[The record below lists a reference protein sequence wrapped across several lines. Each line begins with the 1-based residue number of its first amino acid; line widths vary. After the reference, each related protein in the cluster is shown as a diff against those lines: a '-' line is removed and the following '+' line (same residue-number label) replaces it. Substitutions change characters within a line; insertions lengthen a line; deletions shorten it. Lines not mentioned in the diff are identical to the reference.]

1 MADMSPTEAKVAR
14 QIEYYFGDHNL
25 PRDKFL
31 KEQLQVDDG
40 WVAVATMLQFNR
52 EAYHAKKAEERK
64 AHKADSKA
72 KAKHNQDEQQK
83 QTEDKEMDL
92 LLEEQTGCLL
102 KFSGELDQVSREDF
116 HALFSG
122 HGKIK
127 WVDFTRGAKEGT
139 LLFDG
144 KAQEALDKATE
155 ANGGTLQI
163 KDNDATW
170 ELLEGDVEKD
180 VMKKMIQA
188 QQELH
193 SRNKG
198 RGPPS
203 PKKRAREDTADA
215 PAAKHRRP
223 NAEDSASTSQIC
235 DQFAFDVIKGN
246 RPTPDLARTPENMT
260 PRTWQDNKNKS
271 VDNKPE
277 SMMAASLL
285 PSLRCGDKKA
295 TAARLK
301 ADLSRATDDNCASG
315 AHRQLQE
322 LLDAVLDPETP
333 ATDAE
338 ALDWCKC
345 LIAGGDGF
353 EGFCEAVRSYDNAAL
368 CGLVWTANFVAYRCR
383 TCGISPCMSLCAEC
397 FNQGDHTGHDFNM
410 FRSQAGGACD
420 CGDSNVMRE
429 TGFCRRHRL
438 KTGEDVPCVP
448 QDLLLM
454 SELVLPRF
462 IISVVQYLREGYTE
476 PDSGDLQK
484 VLQQLEPQISFL
496 EELTK
501 MGGAMRT
508 VLTKILTNQQTFKD
522 LSMGQEDNT
531 YAKQNYEKYLSAL
544 KNSGLVSVED
554 KALPPSTEGAAVV
567 AEGAVASTEA
577 TAAGSPEESS
587 KEEDLDGGQSV
598 GQRKRVK
605 LSSATKDSSI
615 MDSLKHKRFL
625 EELLFWTIKYEFPQ
639 KMVTFLLNMLP
650 DQDYK
655 ITFTKTFVQHYA
667 FIMKTLMKSHESD
680 TMSNRIVHIS
690 VQLFSNEELARHV
703 TEECHLLDVM
713 VTVLLYMME
722 SCLVKSELQ
731 DEENSRHVVVN
742 CGEALLKNN
751 TYWPLVSDFINILS
765 HQSVAKRFL
774 EDHSLLMLWMSFVSF
789 FQGMNLNKR
798 ELNEHVEFESQT
810 YYAAFAAELEACA
823 QPMWGLLTHCKVK
836 ETQEYTKTVVRYC
849 LEALQLWFDAIGFV
863 DEPAPNQ
870 VTFHLP
876 LHRYYAMFL
885 SKAVKCQGL
894 DLDSLLPDQ
903 EMLMKIMV
911 HPLQIQA
918 SLSEIHSNMWV
929 RNGLQIK
936 GQAMTYVQS
945 HFCNSMIDPD
955 IYLLQVC
962 ASRLDP
968 DYFISFKVVDLLTMA
983 SQHQNP
989 VLDSEQERP
998 MLEGALTFLVILTS
1012 LRVHLGMTDDEILRS
1027 EMVSQLC
1034 MNDRTHSSL
1043 LDLIPEN
1050 PNPKSGVVPGS
1061 CSFEEMLSTV
1071 ADFKAP
1077 VFEPGGSMQQGMYTP
1092 KAEVWEKEFD
1102 PIMVVLRTVYRR
1114 DVQSAMD
1121 RYAAFLKQSG
1131 VDSTNPWPP
1140 YKERTPLRPE
1150 YRGLVKLLHC
1160 KTLHIVIFTL
1170 LYKIWMDH
1178 HNMSEHVLCMVL
1190 YLIELGLDNQ
1200 VQDDKEQE
1208 EPCIEEHCHD
1218 SWFPGTS
1225 LLSNLHHIINFVRV
1239 RVPETA
1245 PEVKREP
1252 PPSTSADA
1260 DATSFGPNLREA
1272 QVFSLVAERRRK
1284 FQEIIN
1290 RSSTE
1295 ASAQVVRPKSSSTR
1309 WVPPGTPPQLV
1320 TEILEVR
1327 ESMLSLLIKLHQ
1339 KLSAKQNS
1347 LPRILTKAAGRS
1359 RHSHRS
1365 IQEICGKVSP
1375 PVPPKKSSPADKKTM
1390 DKEERRQRARE
1401 RQQKLLAEFASRQ
1414 KSFMET
1420 AMDVESPDGEAAMD
1434 LGASDVMDSEVLY
1447 DCVICGQSGPS
1458 TEDRPTGL
1466 VVLLQASS
1474 VLGHRCKSVD
1484 AKKLPTTDEE
1494 HIYAA
1499 DTCGVAHDLRLALM
1513 QHYFR
1518 ESSCLQSV
1526 SIGWDGGVYV
1536 QTCGHTLHIDCHK
1549 SYMESLRNVQND
1561 QVLQGFSV
1569 DKGEFTC
1576 PLCRQFA
1583 NSVIPCRPGRGPE
1596 AGAGRCPSNKKTGV
1610 LVKEVEDLQGQLA
1623 PFPTESNLS
1632 KEMELVIKDIKNAT
1646 QKKYMDYGKNPGS
1659 PDNDFLFM
1667 GVGLQVG
1674 LYLMLCVGASAHRG
1688 VGLQVGVYLM
1698 LCVGGVGPQGA
1709 LAHRTNLELELVHRG
1724 GGLCSGGASAAAK
1737 RSCLNQLF
1745 QVLATHMRLYS
1756 IDSAYNPWTRLTQ
1769 VSENQQE
1776 GEDED
1781 RREVAM
1787 LFRDVPSLLIIFVLT
1802 MPQPLRKE
1810 HFTCVVKMLYNLQ
1823 FVQGLAALSVKF
1835 SPEEK
1840 RVWSTSGALK
1850 KNAAN
1855 ADKCLEAL
1863 LSHVIGELSRDES
1876 VYRLNTEETSV
1887 LSSSVV
1893 SPQSI
1898 EFSLRQFCLP
1908 FLRLSSLLQHHL
1920 YGDVLTECPT
1930 PSSVPSAS
1938 CLEWPAVCA
1947 FQLVT
1952 QWCQEVTGLPEAQ
1965 GDHSLTL
1972 LVQDPQWAAP
1982 RLLRLPEN
1990 YNVIFQYYHRKE
2002 CTACQKVP
2010 KDPALCLVCGTF
2022 VCLKGPCCKQQ
2033 GVCECVLHSQHCGAA
2048 TGIFLLINAS
2058 VIIIIRGHRFC
2069 LWGSVYLDA
2078 HGEEDRDLRRGKPLF
2093 LCAERYR
2100 VLEQQWVSHTFD
2112 HINKRWGP
2120 HYNGL

>member
-1 MADMSPTEAKVAR
+1 
-14 QIEYYFGDHNL
+14 
-25 PRDKFL
+25 
-31 KEQLQVDDG
+31 
-40 WVAVATMLQFNR
+40 
-52 EAYHAKKAEERK
+52 
-64 AHKADSKA
+64 
-72 KAKHNQDEQQK
+72 
-83 QTEDKEMDL
+83 
-92 LLEEQTGCLL
+92 
-102 KFSGELDQVSREDF
+102 
-116 HALFSG
+116 
-122 HGKIK
+122 
-127 WVDFTRGAKEGT
+127 
-139 LLFDG
+139 
-144 KAQEALDKATE
+144 
-155 ANGGTLQI
+155 
-163 KDNDATW
+163 
-170 ELLEGDVEKD
+170 
-180 VMKKMIQA
+180 
-188 QQELH
+188 
-193 SRNKG
+193 
-198 RGPPS
+198 
-203 PKKRAREDTADA
+203 
-215 PAAKHRRP
+215 
-223 NAEDSASTSQIC
+223 
-235 DQFAFDVIKGN
+235 
-246 RPTPDLARTPENMT
+246 
-260 PRTWQDNKNKS
+260 
-271 VDNKPE
+271 
-277 SMMAASLL
+277 MMAASLL
-285 PSLRCGDKKA
+285 RRDKKA
-295 TAARLK
+295 TAAHLK
-301 ADLSRATDDNCASG
+301 ADLNRIDNSSG
-315 AHRQLQE
+315 VRQLQE
-322 LLDAVLDPETP
+322 LLDAVLNPEKP
-333 ATDAE
+333 AADSE

-353 EGFCEAVRSYDNAAL
+353 EEFCITVRSYDNATL

-397 FNQGDHTGHDFNM
+397 FNNGDHTGHDFNM

-429 TGFCRRHRL
+429 SGFCRRHRL
-438 KTGEDVPCVP
+438 RTGENVPSIP
-448 QDLLLM
+448 RDLLLM
-454 SELVLPRF
+454 SEMVLPRF
-462 IISVVQYLREGYTE
+462 ILCIIQYLRDGYVE
-476 PDSGDLQK
+476 PDTSTERDLQK

-508 VLTKILTNQQTFKD
+508 VLTKILTNQQTFKE
-522 LSMGQEDNT
+522 LSMGQEENL
-531 YAKQNYEKYLSAL
+531 YAKKNYDKYLSAL
-544 KNSGLVSVED
+544 KNSGLVSVEE
-554 KALPPSTEGAAVV
+554 KAQGAAADVTV
-567 AEGAVASTEA
+567 GAEGGAGAMVLLGTSAP
-577 TAAGSPEESS
+577 GSPDESS
-587 KEEDLDGGQSV
+587 KEEDQDAGQSV

-605 LSSATKDSSI
+605 LSSSTKDPCI
-615 MDSLKHKRFL
+615 IESLKHKCFL

-703 TEECHLLDVM
+703 TEECHLLDIM

-722 SCLVKSELQ
+722 SCLIKSELQ

-742 CGEALLKNN
+742 CSEALLKNN

-765 HQSVAKRFL
+765 HQSVAKKFL

-823 QPMWGLLTHCKVK
+823 QPMWGLLTHCKVR

-849 LEALQLWFDAIGFV
+849 LETLQIWFDAIGFI

-911 HPLQIQA
+911 HPLQIQRF
-918 SLSEIHSNMWV
+918 HSNMWV

-968 DYFISFKVVDLLTMA
+968 DYFISSVFERFKVVDLLTMA
-983 SQHQNP
+983 SQHQNA

-1012 LRVHLGMTDDEILRS
+1012 LRIHLGMTDDEILRA

-1034 MNDRTHSSL
+1034 MNDRTHSAL

-1050 PNPKSGVVPGS
+1050 PNPKSGIVPGS
-1061 CSFEEMLSTV
+1061 CSFEEMLSAV

-1121 RYAAFLKQSG
+1121 RYSAFPG
-1131 VDSTNPWPP
+1131 IHTGNPWPP
-1140 YKERTPLRPE
+1140 YKERTRLHPC
-1150 YRGLVKLLHC
+1150 YKGLIKLLHC

-1178 HNMSEHVLCMVL
+1178 QNMSEHVLCMVL

-1200 VQDDKEQE
+1200 VQDNKEDE

-1218 SWFPGTS
+1218 SWFPGTN
-1225 LLSNLHHIINFVRV
+1225 LLSNLHHVINFVRV

-1245 PEVKREP
+1245 PEVKREA
-1252 PPSTSADA
+1252 PPSTSTEA
-1260 DATSFGPNLREA
+1260 SSYGQNLREA

-1290 RSSTE
+1290 RSNTE
-1295 ASAQVVRPKSSSTR
+1295 ATQ
-1309 WVPPGTPPQLV
+1309 
-1320 TEILEVR
+1320 
-1327 ESMLSLLIKLHQ
+1327 LHQ
-1339 KLSAKQNS
+1339 KMSSKQNS
-1347 LPRILTKAAGRS
+1347 LSASWLEDMDTSRHAHGDGITAIERILTKAATRS
-1359 RHSHRS
+1359 CQIKRS
-1365 IQEICGKVSP
+1365 IQDICGKVCP
-1375 PVPPKKSSPADKKTM
+1375 PVPPKKNSPTDKKTM

-1420 AMDVESPDGEAAMD
+1420 AMDVESPDTEAAMD
-1434 LGASDVMDSEVLY
+1434 LGASEVMESEVLY

-1474 VLGHRCKSVD
+1474 WYFMSQCPPLPFSDEVLGHRCKSKE
-1484 AKKLPTTDEE
+1484 AKKLPTSDDE

-1499 DTCGVAHDLRLALM
+1499 DTCGVANDVRLTLM
-1513 QHYFR
+1513 QRFFKD
-1518 ESSCLQSV
+1518 SSCLQSV

-1549 SYMESLRNVQND
+1549 SYMESLRND

-1583 NSVIPCRPGRGPE
+1583 NSVLPCRPGRGTE
-1596 AGAGRCPSNKKTGV
+1596 AGAWHTPTNKKPCV
-1610 LVKEVEDLQGQLA
+1610 LVKEVEDLQEKLGL
-1623 PFPTESNLS
+1623 FPTESNLS
-1632 KEMELVIKDIKNAT
+1632 KEMEFVIKDIKNTT

-1667 GVGLQVG
+1667 YSV
-1674 LYLMLCVGASAHRG
+1674 ARS
-1688 VGLQVGVYLM
+1688 
-1698 LCVGGVGPQGA
+1698 
-1709 LAHRTNLELELVHRG
+1709 NLELELVHRG
-1724 GGLCSGGASAAAK
+1724 GNLCSGGASAAAK

-1745 QVLATHMRLYS
+1745 HVLAMHMRLYS
-1756 IDSAYNPWTRLTQ
+1756 IDSAYNPWTKLTQ
-1769 VSENQQE
+1769 VTQSKETD
-1776 GEDED
+1776 GFDEE
-1781 RREVAM
+1781 RPEVPM

-1810 HFTCVVKMLYNLQ
+1810 HFSCVVKMLYNLQ
-1823 FVQGLAALSVKF
+1823 FTQALAALSSKF
-1835 SPEEK
+1835 SPEE
-1840 RVWSTSGALK
+1840 RQAWSTAGALK

-1855 ADKCLEAL
+1855 AEKSFEAL
-1863 LSHVIGELSRDES
+1863 LSHVISELSKDKS
-1876 VYRLNTEETSV
+1876 VYKVNTEETSM
-1887 LSSSVV
+1887 LISSVW

-1898 EFSLRQFCLP
+1898 EFSLQQFCLP
-1908 FLRLSSLLQHHL
+1908 FLRLSCLLQHHL
-1920 YGDVLTECPT
+1920 YGDSLTGCLEEEEFSSLAECLGILPST
-1930 PSSVPSAS
+1930 PQPSNVVHSAS
-1938 CLEWPAVCA
+1938 CLQWVVSA
-1947 FQLVT
+1947 FDLVT
-1952 QWCQEVTGLPEAQ
+1952 QWCTEVTGLSQMQAEQ
-1965 GDHSLTL
+1965 SLTL

-1982 RLLRLPEN
+1982 RLLQLPDN
-1990 YNVIFQYYHRKE
+1990 YNIIFQYYHRKA
-2002 CTACQKVP
+2002 CTACKKVP
-2010 KDPALCLVCGTF
+2010 KDPALCLVCGAF
-2022 VCLKGPCCKQQ
+2022 VCLKGVCCKQQ
-2033 GVCECVLHSQHCGAA
+2033 GTCECVLHSQHCGAA

-2093 LCAERYR
+2093 LCDERYR

>member
-1 MADMSPTEAKVAR
+1 
-14 QIEYYFGDHNL
+14 
-25 PRDKFL
+25 
-31 KEQLQVDDG
+31 
-40 WVAVATMLQFNR
+40 
-52 EAYHAKKAEERK
+52 
-64 AHKADSKA
+64 
-72 KAKHNQDEQQK
+72 
-83 QTEDKEMDL
+83 
-92 LLEEQTGCLL
+92 
-102 KFSGELDQVSREDF
+102 
-116 HALFSG
+116 
-122 HGKIK
+122 
-127 WVDFTRGAKEGT
+127 
-139 LLFDG
+139 
-144 KAQEALDKATE
+144 
-155 ANGGTLQI
+155 
-163 KDNDATW
+163 
-170 ELLEGDVEKD
+170 
-180 VMKKMIQA
+180 
-188 QQELH
+188 
-193 SRNKG
+193 
-198 RGPPS
+198 
-203 PKKRAREDTADA
+203 
-215 PAAKHRRP
+215 
-223 NAEDSASTSQIC
+223 
-235 DQFAFDVIKGN
+235 
-246 RPTPDLARTPENMT
+246 
-260 PRTWQDNKNKS
+260 
-271 VDNKPE
+271 
-277 SMMAASLL
+277 MMAASLL
-285 PSLRCGDKKA
+285 RRDKKA
-295 TAARLK
+295 TAAHLK
-301 ADLSRATDDNCASG
+301 ADLNRTDNSSG
-315 AHRQLQE
+315 LRQLQE
-322 LLDAVLDPETP
+322 LLDAVLNPEKP
-333 ATDAE
+333 AADTE

-345 LIAGGDGF
+345 LIAGGEGF
-353 EGFCEAVRSYDNAAL
+353 EEFCKTVRSYDNATL

-397 FNQGDHTGHDFNM
+397 FNNGDHTGHDFNM

-429 TGFCRRHRL
+429 SGFCRRHRL
-438 KTGEDVPCVP
+438 RTGENVPSIP
-448 QDLLLM
+448 RDLLLM
-454 SELVLPRF
+454 SEMVLPRF
-462 IISVVQYLREGYTE
+462 ILCIIQYLRDGYIE
-476 PDSGDLQK
+476 PDTSTERDLQK

-508 VLTKILTNQQTFKD
+508 VLTKILTNQQTFKE
-522 LSMGQEDNT
+522 LSMGQEENL
-531 YAKQNYEKYLSAL
+531 YAKKNYDKYLSAL
-544 KNSGLVSVED
+544 KNSGLVSVEE
-554 KALPPSTEGAAVV
+554 KAQG
-567 AEGAVASTEA
+567 A
-577 TAAGSPEESS
+577 TADVTVDPCIIE
-587 KEEDLDGGQSV
+587 
-598 GQRKRVK
+598 
-605 LSSATKDSSI
+605 T
-615 MDSLKHKRFL
+615 LKHKCFL

-703 TEECHLLDVM
+703 TEECQLLDIM

-722 SCLVKSELQ
+722 SCLIKSELQ

-742 CGEALLKNN
+742 CSEALLKNN

-765 HQSVAKRFL
+765 HQSVAKKFL

-823 QPMWGLLTHCKVK
+823 QPMWGLLTHCKHKSHTAVFTRK
-836 ETQEYTKTVVRYC
+836 YFLLDCFLSLLSY
-849 LEALQLWFDAIGFV
+849 LLQ
-863 DEPAPNQ
+863 PAPNQ

-918 SLSEIHSNMWV
+918 CLSEIHSNMWV

-968 DYFISFKVVDLLTMA
+968 DYFISSVFERFKVVDLLTMA
-983 SQHQNP
+983 SQHQNA

-1012 LRVHLGMTDDEILRS
+1012 LRIHLGMTDDEILRA

-1034 MNDRTHSSL
+1034 MNDRTHSAL

-1050 PNPKSGVVPGS
+1050 PNPKSGIVPGS
-1061 CSFEEMLSTV
+1061 CSFEEMLSAV

-1121 RYAAFLKQSG
+1121 RYSAFLKQCG
-1131 VDSTNPWPP
+1131 IHTGNPWPP
-1140 YKERTPLRPE
+1140 YKERTPLHPC
-1150 YRGLVKLLHC
+1150 YKGLIKLLHC

-1178 HNMSEHVLCMVL
+1178 QNMSEHVLCMVL

-1200 VQDDKEQE
+1200 VQDNTVDEVRY
-1208 EPCIEEHCHD
+1208 EHCHD
-1218 SWFPGTS
+1218 SWFPGTN
-1225 LLSNLHHIINFVRV
+1225 LLSNLHHVINFVRV

-1245 PEVKREP
+1245 PEVKREA
-1252 PPSTSADA
+1252 PPSTSTEA
-1260 DATSFGPNLREA
+1260 SSYA

-1290 RSSTE
+1290 RSNTE
-1295 ASAQVVRPKSSSTR
+1295 ATQVVRPKSSSTR

-1320 TEILEVR
+1320 TEILEIR

-1339 KLSAKQNS
+1339 KLSSKQNS
-1347 LPRILTKAAGRS
+1347 LSASWLEDMDTSRHAHGDGITAIERILTKAATRS
-1359 RHSHRS
+1359 CQIKRS
-1365 IQEICGKVSP
+1365 IQDICGKVCP
-1375 PVPPKKSSPADKKTM
+1375 PVPPKKNSPTDKKTM

-1420 AMDVESPDGEAAMD
+1420 AMDVESPETEAAMD
-1434 LGASDVMDSEVLY
+1434 LGASEVMESEVLY

-1474 VLGHRCKSVD
+1474 VLGHRCKSKE
-1484 AKKLPTTDEE
+1484 AKNLPTSDEE

-1499 DTCGVAHDLRLALM
+1499 DTCGVAHDVRLTLM
-1513 QHYFR
+1513 QRFFKD
-1518 ESSCLQSV
+1518 SSCLQSV

-1549 SYMESLRNVQND
+1549 SYMESLRND

-1583 NSVIPCRPGRGPE
+1583 NSVLPCRPGRGTE
-1596 AGAGRCPSNKKTGV
+1596 AGTWHTPTNKKTCV
-1610 LVKEVEDLQGQLA
+1610 LVKEVEDLQEKLGL
-1623 PFPTESNLS
+1623 FPVSFTSTESNLS
-1632 KEMELVIKDIKNAT
+1632 KEMELVIKDIKNTT

-1667 GVGLQVG
+1667 YSV
-1674 LYLMLCVGASAHRG
+1674 A
-1688 VGLQVGVYLM
+1688 
-1698 LCVGGVGPQGA
+1698 
-1709 LAHRTNLELELVHRG
+1709 RTNLELELVHRG
-1724 GGLCSGGASAAAK
+1724 GNLCSGGASAAAK

-1745 QVLATHMRLYS
+1745 HVLAMHMRLYS
-1756 IDSAYNPWTRLTQ
+1756 IDSAYNPWTKLTQ
-1769 VSENQQE
+1769 VAQS
-1776 GEDED
+1776 
-1781 RREVAM
+1781 REAEPEVPM

-1823 FVQGLAALSVKF
+1823 FTQALAALSSKF
-1835 SPEEK
+1835 SPEE
-1840 RVWSTSGALK
+1840 RHAWSTAGALK
-1850 KNAAN
+1850 KNTAN
-1855 ADKCLEAL
+1855 AEKSFEAL
-1863 LSHVIGELSRDES
+1863 LSHVISDLSTDKS
-1876 VYRLNTEETSV
+1876 VYKVNLI
-1887 LSSSVV
+1887 SSVW

-1898 EFSLRQFCLP
+1898 EFSLQQFCLP
-1908 FLRLSSLLQHHL
+1908 FLRLSCLLQHHL
-1920 YGDVLTECPT
+1920 YGDNLTGCLEEEEFSSLAVCLGLLPSAPQ
-1930 PSSVPSAS
+1930 PSSVVHSAS
-1938 CLEWPAVCA
+1938 CLQWPVGA
-1947 FQLVT
+1947 FDLVT
-1952 QWCQEVTGLPEAQ
+1952 QWCVEVTGLSQMQAEQ
-1965 GDHSLTL
+1965 SLTL
-1972 LVQDPQWAAP
+1972 LVQDPLWAAP
-1982 RLLRLPEN
+1982 RLLQLPDN
-1990 YNVIFQYYHRKE
+1990 YNIIFQYYHRKA
-2002 CTACQKVP
+2002 CTACKKVP
-2010 KDPALCLVCGTF
+2010 KDPALCLVCGAF
-2022 VCLKGPCCKQQ
+2022 VCLKGVCCKQQ
-2033 GVCECVLHSQHCGAA
+2033 GTCECVLHSQHCGAA

-2093 LCAERYR
+2093 LCEERYR

>member
-1 MADMSPTEAKVAR
+1 
-14 QIEYYFGDHNL
+14 
-25 PRDKFL
+25 
-31 KEQLQVDDG
+31 
-40 WVAVATMLQFNR
+40 
-52 EAYHAKKAEERK
+52 
-64 AHKADSKA
+64 
-72 KAKHNQDEQQK
+72 
-83 QTEDKEMDL
+83 
-92 LLEEQTGCLL
+92 
-102 KFSGELDQVSREDF
+102 
-116 HALFSG
+116 
-122 HGKIK
+122 
-127 WVDFTRGAKEGT
+127 
-139 LLFDG
+139 
-144 KAQEALDKATE
+144 
-155 ANGGTLQI
+155 
-163 KDNDATW
+163 
-170 ELLEGDVEKD
+170 
-180 VMKKMIQA
+180 
-188 QQELH
+188 
-193 SRNKG
+193 
-198 RGPPS
+198 
-203 PKKRAREDTADA
+203 
-215 PAAKHRRP
+215 
-223 NAEDSASTSQIC
+223 
-235 DQFAFDVIKGN
+235 
-246 RPTPDLARTPENMT
+246 
-260 PRTWQDNKNKS
+260 
-271 VDNKPE
+271 
-277 SMMAASLL
+277 MAASLL
-285 PSLRCGDKKA
+285 RRDKKA
-295 TAARLK
+295 TAAHLK
-301 ADLSRATDDNCASG
+301 ADLNRTDNSSG
-315 AHRQLQE
+315 IRQLQE
-322 LLDAVLDPETP
+322 LLDNVLNPEKP
-333 ATDAE
+333 AADTE
-338 ALDWCKC
+338 ALDWCKY
-345 LIAGGDGF
+345 LLAGGDGF
-353 EGFCEAVRSYDNAAL
+353 EEFCKTVRSYDNATL

-397 FNQGDHTGHDFNM
+397 FNNGDHTGHDFNM

-429 TGFCRRHRL
+429 SGFCIRHRL
-438 KTGEDVPCVP
+438 RTGENVPSVP
-448 QDLLLM
+448 RDLLLM
-454 SELVLPRF
+454 SEMVLPRF
-462 IISVVQYLREGYTE
+462 IISIIQYLRDGYTE
-476 PDSGDLQK
+476 SESATDRDLQK

-496 EELTK
+496 EDLTK

-508 VLTKILTNQQTFKD
+508 VLTKILTNQQTFKE
-522 LSMGQEDNT
+522 LSMGQEENM
-531 YAKQNYEKYLSAL
+531 YAKRNYEKYLSAL

-554 KALPPSTEGAAVV
+554 KGLAGTGAGVGVGAGVGAA
-567 AEGAVASTEA
+567 AAAGAADSSAGAGTGALGLLGA
-577 TAAGSPEESS
+577 TAAVSPNGEN
-587 KEEDLDGGQSV
+587 KEEDQDGGQSV

-605 LSSATKDSSI
+605 LSSSTKDPSI
-615 MDSLKHKRFL
+615 MDILKHKCFL

-703 TEECHLLDVM
+703 TEECQLLDIM

-722 SCLVKSELQ
+722 SCLIKSELQ
-731 DEENSRHVVVN
+731 DEENNRHMVVN

-836 ETQEYTKTVVRYC
+836 ETQEYTKTVARYC
-849 LEALQLWFDAIGFV
+849 LETLQMWFDAIGFV

-870 VTFHLP
+870 ITFHLP

-918 SLSEIHSNMWV
+918 CLSEIHSNMWV

-955 IYLLQVC
+955 IFLLQVC

-968 DYFISFKVVDLLTMA
+968 DYFISSVFERFKVVDLLTMA
-983 SQHQNP
+983 SQHQNA
-989 VLDSEQERP
+989 VLDAEQERP
-998 MLEGALTFLVILTS
+998 MLEGALTFLVILCS
-1012 LRVHLGMTDDEILRS
+1012 LRVHLGMTDDEILRA

-1050 PNPKSGVVPGS
+1050 PNPKSGIVPGS
-1061 CSFEEMLSTV
+1061 CSFEEMLSAV

-1077 VFEPGGSMQQGMYTP
+1077 VSEPGGSMQQGMYTP

-1102 PIMVVLRTVYRR
+1102 PIMVILRTVYRR

-1121 RYAAFLKQSG
+1121 RYSAFLKQSG
-1131 VDSTNPWPP
+1131 IHTGNPWPP
-1140 YKERTPLRPE
+1140 YKERTPLHPC
-1150 YRGLVKLLHC
+1150 YRGLVRLLHC

-1178 HNMSEHVLCMVL
+1178 QNMSEHVLCMVL
-1190 YLIELGLDNQ
+1190 YLVELGLDNHAQ
-1200 VQDDKEQE
+1200 EDKEDE

-1225 LLSNLHHIINFVRV
+1225 LISNLHHVINFVRV

-1245 PEVKREP
+1245 PEVERKRERERERERERQRET
-1252 PPSTSADA
+1252 PPSTSTDA
-1260 DATSFGPNLREA
+1260 STFGQSSRRLTGNWRENLREA
-1272 QVFSLVAERRRK
+1272 QLFSLVAERRRK

-1290 RSSTE
+1290 RSNHE
-1295 ASAQVVRPKSSSTR
+1295 ANQAVRPKSYSR
-1309 WVPPGTPPQLV
+1309 WLPPGSPPQMV
-1320 TEILEVR
+1320 TEILEIR
-1327 ESMLSLLIKLHQ
+1327 ESMLSLLVKLHQ

-1347 LPRILTKAAGRS
+1347 LTPSWLEEAEPAHHTHGDGITAIERILAKAASRS
-1359 RHSHRS
+1359 RHSKRCL
-1365 IQEICGKVSP
+1365 QEICGKVCP
-1375 PVPPKKSSPADKKTM
+1375 PVPPKKNSPGDKKSM

-1420 AMDVESPDGEAAMD
+1420 AMDVECPEVEAAMD
-1434 LGASDVMDSEVLY
+1434 VSSAEPLDSEVLY

-1474 VLGHRCKSVD
+1474 VLGHRCCND
-1484 AKKLPTTDEE
+1484 QAKRLPTSDDERIFPE
-1494 HIYAA
+1494 
-1499 DTCGVAHDLRLALM
+1499 DTCGATNDVRLALM
-1513 QHYFR
+1513 QRYFK

-1549 SYMESLRNVQND
+1549 SYMESLRND

-1583 NSVIPCRPGRGPE
+1583 NSVLPCKPGRGTE
-1596 AGAGRCPSNKKTGV
+1596 VGAWHTPSNKNFAT
-1610 LVKEVEDLQGQLA
+1610 LVKEVEDLQDQLTI
-1623 PFPTESNLS
+1623 FPTESNLT
-1632 KEMELVIKDIKNAT
+1632 KEMESVIKDIKNAT

-1667 GVGLQVG
+1667 YSV
-1674 LYLMLCVGASAHRG
+1674 A
-1688 VGLQVGVYLM
+1688 
-1698 LCVGGVGPQGA
+1698 
-1709 LAHRTNLELELVHRG
+1709 RTNLELELVHRG
-1724 GGLCSGGASAAAK
+1724 GNLCSGGASAAAK

-1745 QVLATHMRLYS
+1745 HVLAMHMRLYS

-1769 VSENQQE
+1769 ITQHRDSEY
-1776 GEDED
+1776 EDEEHP
-1781 RREVAM
+1781 EVPM

-1810 HFTCVVKMLYNLQ
+1810 HFTSIVKVLYTLLYAQ
-1823 FVQGLAALSVKF
+1823 ALAALSIKLT
-1835 SPEEK
+1835 PEE
-1840 RVWSTSGALK
+1840 RLAWSSSGAAK
-1850 KNAAN
+1850 KNLPN
-1855 ADKCLEAL
+1855 SEKSWEAL
-1863 LSHVIGELSRDES
+1863 LSHVISELSKAKG
-1876 VYRLNTEETSV
+1876 VYDNPSETM
-1887 LSSSVV
+1887 LSSSVW

-1898 EFSLRQFCLP
+1898 EFTLQQFCLP
-1908 FLRLSSLLQHHL
+1908 FMRLSCLLQHHL
-1920 YGDVLTECPT
+1920 YGDNLPGCLLEEEFSLLAGGLGLLSTSFQ
-1930 PSSVPSAS
+1930 PSTSMISAL
-1938 CLEWPAVCA
+1938 CLEWNINA
-1947 FQLVT
+1947 FELT
-1952 QWCQEVTGLPEAQ
+1952 SQWCSELI
-1965 GDHSLTL
+1965 SLADTPSQQAVSL
-1972 LVQDPQWAAP
+1972 LVQDPHWSAP
-1982 RLLRLPEN
+1982 RLLQLPDN
-1990 YNVIFQYYHRKE
+1990 YNTIFQYYHRKS
-2002 CTACQKVP
+2002 CTVCNKTP
-2010 KDPALCLVCGTF
+2010 KDPALCLVCGAF
-2022 VCLKGPCCKQQ
+2022 VCLKGLCCKQQ

-2093 LCAERYR
+2093 LCEERYR

>member
-1 MADMSPTEAKVAR
+1 
-14 QIEYYFGDHNL
+14 
-25 PRDKFL
+25 
-31 KEQLQVDDG
+31 
-40 WVAVATMLQFNR
+40 
-52 EAYHAKKAEERK
+52 
-64 AHKADSKA
+64 
-72 KAKHNQDEQQK
+72 
-83 QTEDKEMDL
+83 ED
-92 LLEEQTGCLL
+92 Q
-102 KFSGELDQVSREDF
+102 
-116 HALFSG
+116 
-122 HGKIK
+122 
-127 WVDFTRGAKEGT
+127 
-139 LLFDG
+139 
-144 KAQEALDKATE
+144 
-155 ANGGTLQI
+155 
-163 KDNDATW
+163 
-170 ELLEGDVEKD
+170 
-180 VMKKMIQA
+180 
-188 QQELH
+188 
-193 SRNKG
+193 
-198 RGPPS
+198 
-203 PKKRAREDTADA
+203 
-215 PAAKHRRP
+215 
-223 NAEDSASTSQIC
+223 
-235 DQFAFDVIKGN
+235 
-246 RPTPDLARTPENMT
+246 
-260 PRTWQDNKNKS
+260 
-271 VDNKPE
+271 
-277 SMMAASLL
+277 
-285 PSLRCGDKKA
+285 
-295 TAARLK
+295 
-301 ADLSRATDDNCASG
+301 
-315 AHRQLQE
+315 
-322 LLDAVLDPETP
+322 
-333 ATDAE
+333 
-338 ALDWCKC
+338 
-345 LIAGGDGF
+345 
-353 EGFCEAVRSYDNAAL
+353 
-368 CGLVWTANFVAYRCR
+368 
-383 TCGISPCMSLCAEC
+383 
-397 FNQGDHTGHDFNM
+397 
-410 FRSQAGGACD
+410 
-420 CGDSNVMRE
+420 
-429 TGFCRRHRL
+429 
-438 KTGEDVPCVP
+438 
-448 QDLLLM
+448 
-454 SELVLPRF
+454 
-462 IISVVQYLREGYTE
+462 
-476 PDSGDLQK
+476 
-484 VLQQLEPQISFL
+484 
-496 EELTK
+496 
-501 MGGAMRT
+501 
-508 VLTKILTNQQTFKD
+508 
-522 LSMGQEDNT
+522 
-531 YAKQNYEKYLSAL
+531 
-544 KNSGLVSVED
+544 
-554 KALPPSTEGAAVV
+554 
-567 AEGAVASTEA
+567 
-577 TAAGSPEESS
+577 
-587 KEEDLDGGQSV
+587 DGGQSV

-605 LSSATKDSSI
+605 LSSTTKDPSI
-615 MDSLKHKRFL
+615 IESLKHKCFL

-703 TEECHLLDVM
+703 TEECQLLDIM

-722 SCLVKSELQ
+722 SCLIKSELQ

-765 HQSVAKRFL
+765 HQSVAKKFL

-849 LEALQLWFDAIGFV
+849 LETLQIWFDAIGFI

-968 DYFISFKVVDLLTMA
+968 DYFISSVFERFKVVDLLTMA
-983 SQHQNP
+983 SQHQNA

-1012 LRVHLGMTDDEILRS
+1012 LRIHLGMADDEILRA

-1050 PNPKSGVVPGS
+1050 PNPKSGIVPGS
-1061 CSFEEMLSTV
+1061 CSFEEMLSAV

-1121 RYAAFLKQSG
+1121 RYSAFLKQSG
-1131 VDSTNPWPP
+1131 IHTGNPWPP
-1140 YKERTPLRPE
+1140 YKERTPLHPC
-1150 YRGLVKLLHC
+1150 YKGLVKLLHC

-1178 HNMSEHVLCMVL
+1178 QNMSEHVLCMVL

-1200 VQDDKEQE
+1200 VQDDKEDE

-1218 SWFPGTS
+1218 SWFPGTN
-1225 LLSNLHHIINFVRV
+1225 LLSNLHHVINFVRV

-1252 PPSTSADA
+1252 PPSTSSEAS
-1260 DATSFGPNLREA
+1260 SFGQNLREA

-1290 RSSTE
+1290 RSNTE
-1295 ASAQVVRPKSSSTR
+1295 ATQVVRPKSSSTR

-1320 TEILEVR
+1320 TEILEIR

-1339 KLSAKQNS
+1339 KLSARQNS
-1347 LPRILTKAAGRS
+1347 LSASWLEDMDTSRHAHGDGITAIERILTKAATRS
-1359 RHSHRS
+1359 RQSKRS
-1365 IQEICGKVSP
+1365 IQEICGKVCP
-1375 PVPPKKSSPADKKTM
+1375 PVPPKKNSPTDKKTM

-1420 AMDVESPDGEAAMD
+1420 AMDVESPDAEAAMD
-1434 LGASDVMDSEVLY
+1434 LGASEVMESEVLY

-1474 VLGHRCKSVD
+1474 VLGHRCKSEE
-1484 AKKLPTTDEE
+1484 AKKLPTSDEE
-1494 HIYAA
+1494 HIYPV
-1499 DTCGVAHDLRLALM
+1499 DTCGVAHDVRLTLM
-1513 QHYFR
+1513 QRFFKD
-1518 ESSCLQSV
+1518 SSCLQSV

-1549 SYMESLRNVQND
+1549 SYMESLRND

-1583 NSVIPCRPGRGPE
+1583 NSVLPCRPGRGTE
-1596 AGAGRCPSNKKTGV
+1596 AGAWHTPTNKKTCV
-1610 LVKEVEDLQGQLA
+1610 LVKEVEDLQEQLGL
-1623 PFPTESNLS
+1623 FPTESNLS
-1632 KEMELVIKDIKNAT
+1632 KEMELVIKDIKNTT

-1667 GVGLQVG
+1667 YSV
-1674 LYLMLCVGASAHRG
+1674 A
-1688 VGLQVGVYLM
+1688 
-1698 LCVGGVGPQGA
+1698 
-1709 LAHRTNLELELVHRG
+1709 RTNLELELVHRG
-1724 GGLCSGGASAAAK
+1724 GNLCSGGASAAAK

-1745 QVLATHMRLYS
+1745 HVLAMHMRLYS

-1769 VSENQQE
+1769 VSQSREAD
-1776 GEDED
+1776 GFDEE
-1781 RREVAM
+1781 RPEVPM

-1823 FVQGLAALSVKF
+1823 YTQALAALSAKF
-1835 SPEEK
+1835 SPEE
-1840 RVWSTSGALK
+1840 RQAWSTSGALK
-1850 KNAAN
+1850 K
-1855 ADKCLEAL
+1855 
-1863 LSHVIGELSRDES
+1863 
-1876 VYRLNTEETSV
+1876 
-1887 LSSSVV
+1887 
-1893 SPQSI
+1893 
-1898 EFSLRQFCLP
+1898 
-1908 FLRLSSLLQHHL
+1908 
-1920 YGDVLTECPT
+1920 
-1930 PSSVPSAS
+1930 
-1938 CLEWPAVCA
+1938 
-1947 FQLVT
+1947 
-1952 QWCQEVTGLPEAQ
+1952 
-1965 GDHSLTL
+1965 
-1972 LVQDPQWAAP
+1972 
-1982 RLLRLPEN
+1982 
-1990 YNVIFQYYHRKE
+1990 
-2002 CTACQKVP
+2002 
-2010 KDPALCLVCGTF
+2010 
-2022 VCLKGPCCKQQ
+2022 
-2033 GVCECVLHSQHCGAA
+2033 
-2048 TGIFLLINAS
+2048 
-2058 VIIIIRGHRFC
+2058 
-2069 LWGSVYLDA
+2069 
-2078 HGEEDRDLRRGKPLF
+2078 
-2093 LCAERYR
+2093 
-2100 VLEQQWVSHTFD
+2100 
-2112 HINKRWGP
+2112 
-2120 HYNGL
+2120 

>member
-1 MADMSPTEAKVAR
+1 
-14 QIEYYFGDHNL
+14 
-25 PRDKFL
+25 
-31 KEQLQVDDG
+31 
-40 WVAVATMLQFNR
+40 
-52 EAYHAKKAEERK
+52 
-64 AHKADSKA
+64 
-72 KAKHNQDEQQK
+72 
-83 QTEDKEMDL
+83 
-92 LLEEQTGCLL
+92 
-102 KFSGELDQVSREDF
+102 
-116 HALFSG
+116 
-122 HGKIK
+122 
-127 WVDFTRGAKEGT
+127 
-139 LLFDG
+139 
-144 KAQEALDKATE
+144 
-155 ANGGTLQI
+155 
-163 KDNDATW
+163 
-170 ELLEGDVEKD
+170 
-180 VMKKMIQA
+180 
-188 QQELH
+188 
-193 SRNKG
+193 
-198 RGPPS
+198 
-203 PKKRAREDTADA
+203 
-215 PAAKHRRP
+215 
-223 NAEDSASTSQIC
+223 
-235 DQFAFDVIKGN
+235 
-246 RPTPDLARTPENMT
+246 
-260 PRTWQDNKNKS
+260 
-271 VDNKPE
+271 
-277 SMMAASLL
+277 MAASLV
-285 PSLRCGDKKA
+285 RRDKKS
-295 TAARLK
+295 TAAHLK
-301 ADLSRATDDNCASG
+301 ADLNWTDNSSG
-315 AHRQLQE
+315 VRQLQE
-322 LLDAVLDPETP
+322 LLDSVLNPEKP
-333 ATDAE
+333 AADTE

-345 LIAGGDGF
+345 LIAGGEGF
-353 EGFCEAVRSYDNAAL
+353 EEFCKTVRSYDNATL

-397 FNQGDHTGHDFNM
+397 FNNGDHTGHDFNM

-429 TGFCRRHRL
+429 TGFCNRHRL
-438 KTGEDVPCVP
+438 RTGENVPSVP
-448 QDLLLM
+448 RDLLLM
-454 SELVLPRF
+454 SEMVLPRF
-462 IISVVQYLREGYTE
+462 IICIIQYLRDGYTE
-476 PDSGDLQK
+476 PGEKNHLQK

-508 VLTKILTNQQTFKD
+508 VLTKILTNQQIFKD
-522 LSMGQEDNT
+522 LSVGQEENV
-531 YAKQNYEKYLSAL
+531 YAKNNYEKYLSAL
-544 KNSGLVSVED
+544 KNSGLVSVEE
-554 KALPPSTEGAAVV
+554 KAQSGAAEPTRGAEAGAGAGALVV
-567 AEGAVASTEA
+567 ILLPIVFL
-577 TAAGSPEESS
+577 
-587 KEEDLDGGQSV
+587 KEDQDGGQSV

-605 LSSATKDSSI
+605 LSSTAKDPSI
-615 MDSLKHKRFL
+615 MDSLKHKCFL

-667 FIMKTLMKSHESD
+667 FIMKTLMKSQESD

-703 TEECHLLDVM
+703 TEECQLLDIM

-722 SCLVKSELQ
+722 SCLIKSELQ

-742 CGEALLKNN
+742 CSEPLLKNN

-765 HQSVAKRFL
+765 HQSVAKKFL

-798 ELNEHVEFESQT
+798 ELSEHVEFESQT

-849 LEALQLWFDAIGFV
+849 LETLQIWFDAIGFV

-894 DLDSLLPDQ
+894 DLDSLLPHQ

-955 IYLLQVC
+955 IFLLQVC

-968 DYFISFKVVDLLTMA
+968 DYFISSVFERFKVVDLLTMA
-983 SQHQNP
+983 SVHQNA
-989 VLDSEQERP
+989 VLDGEQERP
-998 MLEGALTFLVILTS
+998 MLEGALTFLVILSS
-1012 LRVHLGMTDDEILRS
+1012 LRIHLGMADDEILRA

-1050 PNPKSGVVPGS
+1050 PNPKSGIVPGS
-1061 CSFEEMLSTV
+1061 CSFEEMLSAV

-1092 KAEVWEKEFD
+1092 KEEVWEKEFD

-1121 RYAAFLKQSG
+1121 RYSAFLKQSG
-1131 VDSTNPWPP
+1131 MHTTGNPWPP
-1140 YKERTPLRPE
+1140 YKERTPLHPC
-1150 YRGLVKLLHC
+1150 YKGLDRLLHC

-1170 LYKIWMDH
+1170 LYKIWLDH
-1178 HNMSEHVLCMVL
+1178 SNMSEHVLCMVL

-1200 VQDDKEQE
+1200 

-1218 SWFPGTS
+1218 SWFPGTN
-1225 LLSNLHHIINFVRV
+1225 LLSNLHHVINYVRV

-1245 PEVKREP
+1245 PEVKREKDP
-1252 PPSTSADA
+1252 PPSTSAEA
-1260 DATSFGPNLREA
+1260 SNFGQA

-1295 ASAQVVRPKSSSTR
+1295 ASQVVRPKSSSTR

-1320 TEILEVR
+1320 TEILEIR

-1347 LPRILTKAAGRS
+1347 LSATWLEDMETNSHAHGDGITAIERILTKAATRS
-1359 RHSHRS
+1359 RQSKRS

-1375 PVPPKKSSPADKKTM
+1375 PVAPKKNSPTDKKTM
-1390 DKEERRQRARE
+1390 DKDERRQRARE

-1420 AMDVESPDGEAAMD
+1420 AMDVESPDAEAAMD
-1434 LGASDVMDSEVLY
+1434 LGASEVMESEVLY

-1474 VLGHRCKSVD
+1474 VLGHRCKSD
-1484 AKKLPTTDEE
+1484 ETKKLPTTDDE
-1494 HIYAA
+1494 HIYPA
-1499 DTCGVAHDLRLALM
+1499 DTCGAAHDVRLALM
-1513 QHYFR
+1513 QRFFKD
-1518 ESSCLQSV
+1518 SSCLQSV
-1526 SIGWDGGVYV
+1526 SIGWEGGVYV

-1549 SYMESLRNVQND
+1549 SYMVSLRND
-1561 QVLQGFSV
+1561 QMLQGFSV

-1583 NSVIPCRPGRGPE
+1583 NSVLPCRPGRSTEVVSWHMPT
-1596 AGAGRCPSNKKTGV
+1596 NKKTAV
-1610 LVKEVEDLQGQLA
+1610 LVKEVEDLQEQLGL
-1623 PFPTESNLS
+1623 FPVSTTTESNLS
-1632 KEMELVIKDIKNAT
+1632 KEMESVIKDIKNTT
-1646 QKKYMDYGKNPGS
+1646 QRKYMDYGKNPGS

-1667 GVGLQVG
+1667 YSV
-1674 LYLMLCVGASAHRG
+1674 A
-1688 VGLQVGVYLM
+1688 
-1698 LCVGGVGPQGA
+1698 
-1709 LAHRTNLELELVHRG
+1709 RTNLELELVHRG
-1724 GGLCSGGASAAAK
+1724 GNLCSGGASAAAK

-1745 QVLATHMRLYS
+1745 HVLAMHMRLYS

-1769 VSENQQE
+1769 VAQ
-1776 GEDED
+1776 
-1781 RREVAM
+1781 RRDDIPTLNMGVSP
-1787 LFRDVPSLLIIFVLT
+1787 LSVPA
-1802 MPQPLRKE
+1802 E
-1810 HFTCVVKMLYNLQ
+1810 HFICLVRMLYNLQ
-1823 FVQGLAALSVKF
+1823 YTQALASLSAKF
-1835 SPEEK
+1835 SPEE
-1840 RVWSTSGALK
+1840 RQAWSTSGALK
-1850 KNAAN
+1850 K
-1855 ADKCLEAL
+1855 
-1863 LSHVIGELSRDES
+1863 
-1876 VYRLNTEETSV
+1876 
-1887 LSSSVV
+1887 LSSSVW
-1893 SPQSI
+1893 SPHSI
-1898 EFSLRQFCLP
+1898 EYSLQQFCLP
-1908 FLRLSSLLQHHL
+1908 YLRLSCLLQHHL
-1920 YGDVLTECPT
+1920 YGDKLSGCPEVEEFSGLAGCLGLLAPALQ
-1930 PSSVPSAS
+1930 PSNPIYSAS
-1938 CLEWPAVCA
+1938 CLDWTVNA
-1947 FQLVT
+1947 FDLMT
-1952 QWCQEVTGLPEAQ
+1952 QWCSEVTGLSDTQ
-1965 GDHSLTL
+1965 TL
-1972 LVQDPQWAAP
+1972 LVQDPRWASP
-1982 RLLRLPEN
+1982 HLLHLPDH
-1990 YNVIFQYYHRKE
+1990 YNIIFQYYHKKA
-2002 CTACQKVP
+2002 CTACKKVP

-2022 VCLKGPCCKQQ
+2022 VCLKGLCCKQQ
-2033 GVCECVLHSQHCGAA
+2033 GICECVLHSQHCGAA

-2093 LCAERYR
+2093 LCVERYR
-2100 VLEQQWVSHTFD
+2100 VLQQQWVSHTFD

>member
-1 MADMSPTEAKVAR
+1 
-14 QIEYYFGDHNL
+14 
-25 PRDKFL
+25 
-31 KEQLQVDDG
+31 
-40 WVAVATMLQFNR
+40 
-52 EAYHAKKAEERK
+52 
-64 AHKADSKA
+64 
-72 KAKHNQDEQQK
+72 
-83 QTEDKEMDL
+83 
-92 LLEEQTGCLL
+92 
-102 KFSGELDQVSREDF
+102 
-116 HALFSG
+116 
-122 HGKIK
+122 
-127 WVDFTRGAKEGT
+127 
-139 LLFDG
+139 
-144 KAQEALDKATE
+144 
-155 ANGGTLQI
+155 
-163 KDNDATW
+163 
-170 ELLEGDVEKD
+170 
-180 VMKKMIQA
+180 
-188 QQELH
+188 
-193 SRNKG
+193 
-198 RGPPS
+198 
-203 PKKRAREDTADA
+203 
-215 PAAKHRRP
+215 
-223 NAEDSASTSQIC
+223 
-235 DQFAFDVIKGN
+235 
-246 RPTPDLARTPENMT
+246 
-260 PRTWQDNKNKS
+260 
-271 VDNKPE
+271 
-277 SMMAASLL
+277 
-285 PSLRCGDKKA
+285 
-295 TAARLK
+295 
-301 ADLSRATDDNCASG
+301 
-315 AHRQLQE
+315 
-322 LLDAVLDPETP
+322 
-333 ATDAE
+333 
-338 ALDWCKC
+338 
-345 LIAGGDGF
+345 
-353 EGFCEAVRSYDNAAL
+353 
-368 CGLVWTANFVAYRCR
+368 
-383 TCGISPCMSLCAEC
+383 MSLCAEC
-397 FNQGDHTGHDFNM
+397 FNNGDHTGHDFNM

-438 KTGEDVPCVP
+438 RTGENVPSVP
-448 QDLLLM
+448 RDLLLM
-454 SELVLPRF
+454 SEMVLPRF
-462 IISVVQYLREGYTE
+462 IICIIQYLRDGYTE
-476 PDSGDLQK
+476 PDTSAERDLQK
-484 VLQQLEPQISFL
+484 VLQQLEPQITFL

-522 LSMGQEDNT
+522 LSMGQEENVF
-531 YAKQNYEKYLSAL
+531 AKKNYENYLSAL
-544 KNSGLVSVED
+544 KNSGLVSVEE
-554 KALPPSTEGAAVV
+554 KAQTGAA
-567 AEGAVASTEA
+567 EPTQ
-577 TAAGSPEESS
+577 GSETG
-587 KEEDLDGGQSV
+587 EDQDGQSI

-605 LSSATKDSSI
+605 LSSSTKDPSI
-615 MDSLKHKRFL
+615 MDSLKHKCFL

-667 FIMKTLMKSHESD
+667 FIMKTLMKSQESD

-690 VQLFSNEELARHV
+690 VQLFSNEDLARHV
-703 TEECHLLDVM
+703 TEECQLLDIM

-722 SCLVKSELQ
+722 SCLIKSELQ

-742 CGEALLKNN
+742 CSEALLKNN

-765 HQSVAKRFL
+765 HQSVAKKFL

-798 ELNEHVEFESQT
+798 ELSEHVEFESQT

-849 LEALQLWFDAIGFV
+849 LETLQIWFDAIGFV
-863 DEPAPNQ
+863 DELAPNQ

-894 DLDSLLPDQ
+894 DLESLLPDQ
-903 EMLMKIMV
+903 EMLMRIMV

-955 IYLLQVC
+955 IFLLQVC

-968 DYFISFKVVDLLTMA
+968 DYFISSVFERFKVVDLLTMA
-983 SQHQNP
+983 SVHQNTA
-989 VLDSEQERP
+989 LDGEQERP
-998 MLEGALTFLVILTS
+998 MLEGALTFLVILSS
-1012 LRVHLGMTDDEILRS
+1012 LRIHLGMADDEILRA

-1043 LDLIPEN
+1043 LDLVSSLFYHGI
-1050 PNPKSGVVPGS
+1050 VPGS
-1061 CSFEEMLSTV
+1061 CSFEEMLSAV

-1077 VFEPGGSMQQGMYTP
+1077 VFELGGSMQQGMYTP

-1102 PIMVVLRTVYRR
+1102 PIMVILRTVYRR

-1121 RYAAFLKQSG
+1121 RYSAFLKQSG
-1131 VDSTNPWPP
+1131 MHTTGNPWPP
-1140 YKERTPLRPE
+1140 YKERTPLHPC
-1150 YRGLVKLLHC
+1150 YKGLDRLLHC

-1170 LYKIWMDH
+1170 LYKIWLDH
-1178 HNMSEHVLCMVL
+1178 SNMSEHVLCMVL

-1200 VQDDKEQE
+1200 VEEDKGDE

-1218 SWFPGTS
+1218 SWFPGTN
-1225 LLSNLHHIINFVRV
+1225 LLSNLHHVINYVRV

-1245 PEVKREP
+1245 PEVKREREP
-1252 PPSTSADA
+1252 PASTSAEA
-1260 DATSFGPNLREA
+1260 SNFGQNSRRLTGNWRENVREA

-1295 ASAQVVRPKSSSTR
+1295 ASQAVRPKSSSTR

-1320 TEILEVR
+1320 TEILEIH

-1347 LPRILTKAAGRS
+1347 LSATWLEDMDANPNRHAHGDGITAIERILTKAATRS
-1359 RHSHRS
+1359 HQSKRS
-1365 IQEICGKVSP
+1365 IQEICGKVFP
-1375 PVPPKKSSPADKKTM
+1375 PVAPKKNSPTAKKTM

-1420 AMDVESPDGEAAMD
+1420 AMDVESPDTEAAMD
-1434 LGASDVMDSEVLY
+1434 LGASEVKESEVLY

-1474 VLGHRCKSVD
+1474 VLGHRCKSD
-1484 AKKLPTTDEE
+1484 EAKKLPTTDEE
-1494 HIYAA
+1494 RIYPA
-1499 DTCGVAHDLRLALM
+1499 DTCGAAHDVRLALM
-1513 QHYFR
+1513 QSFFKD
-1518 ESSCLQSV
+1518 SSCLQSV

-1549 SYMESLRNVQND
+1549 SYMESLRND
-1561 QVLQGFSV
+1561 QVMQGFSV

-1583 NSVIPCRPGRGPE
+1583 NSVLPCRPGRSTE
-1596 AGAGRCPSNKKTGV
+1596 VVSWHMPSNKKTSV
-1610 LVKEVEDLQGQLA
+1610 LVKEVEDLQEQLGF
-1623 PFPTESNLS
+1623 FPTESNLS
-1632 KEMELVIKDIKNAT
+1632 KEMELVIKDIKNTT
-1646 QKKYMDYGKNPGS
+1646 QRKYMDYGKNPGS

-1667 GVGLQVG
+1667 YSV
-1674 LYLMLCVGASAHRG
+1674 A
-1688 VGLQVGVYLM
+1688 
-1698 LCVGGVGPQGA
+1698 
-1709 LAHRTNLELELVHRG
+1709 RTNLELELVHRG
-1724 GGLCSGGASAAAK
+1724 GNLCSGGASGAAK

-1745 QVLATHMRLYS
+1745 HVLAMHMRLYS

-1769 VSENQQE
+1769 VAPSRDNCLD
-1776 GEDED
+1776 DE
-1781 RREVAM
+1781 RPEVPM
-1787 LFRDVPSLLIIFVLT
+1787 LFRDCPSLLIIFVLT

-1810 HFTCVVKMLYNLQ
+1810 HFICLVRMLYNLQ
-1823 FVQGLAALSVKF
+1823 YTQALAALSAKF
-1835 SPEEK
+1835 SPEE
-1840 RVWSTSGALK
+1840 RQAWSTSGTLK
-1850 KNAAN
+1850 KVMEISPSSPYYLYHPII
-1855 ADKCLEAL
+1855 CCPVRL
-1863 LSHVIGELSRDES
+1863 LL
-1876 VYRLNTEETSV
+1876 LF
-1887 LSSSVV
+1887 
-1893 SPQSI
+1893 Q
-1898 EFSLRQFCLP
+1898 EFSGLAGCLG
-1908 FLRLSSLLQHHL
+1908 LLDPAPQ
-1920 YGDVLTECPT
+1920 
-1930 PSSVPSAS
+1930 PSNPMYSAS
-1938 CLEWPAVCA
+1938 CLDWTVSA
-1947 FQLVT
+1947 FDLMS
-1952 QWCQEVTGLPEAQ
+1952 QWCSEVTGLADTQ
-1965 GDHSLTL
+1965 TL
-1972 LVQDPQWAAP
+1972 LVQDLQWASP
-1982 RLLRLPEN
+1982 HLLHLPDN
-1990 YNVIFQYYHRKE
+1990 YNTIFQYYHKKA
-2002 CTACQKVP
+2002 CTACKKVP

-2022 VCLKGPCCKQQ
+2022 VCLKGLCCKQH
-2033 GVCECVLHSQHCGAA
+2033 GICECVWHSQHCGAA

-2093 LCAERYR
+2093 LCVERYR

>member
-1 MADMSPTEAKVAR
+1 
-14 QIEYYFGDHNL
+14 
-25 PRDKFL
+25 
-31 KEQLQVDDG
+31 
-40 WVAVATMLQFNR
+40 
-52 EAYHAKKAEERK
+52 
-64 AHKADSKA
+64 
-72 KAKHNQDEQQK
+72 
-83 QTEDKEMDL
+83 
-92 LLEEQTGCLL
+92 
-102 KFSGELDQVSREDF
+102 
-116 HALFSG
+116 
-122 HGKIK
+122 
-127 WVDFTRGAKEGT
+127 
-139 LLFDG
+139 
-144 KAQEALDKATE
+144 
-155 ANGGTLQI
+155 
-163 KDNDATW
+163 
-170 ELLEGDVEKD
+170 
-180 VMKKMIQA
+180 
-188 QQELH
+188 
-193 SRNKG
+193 
-198 RGPPS
+198 
-203 PKKRAREDTADA
+203 
-215 PAAKHRRP
+215 
-223 NAEDSASTSQIC
+223 
-235 DQFAFDVIKGN
+235 
-246 RPTPDLARTPENMT
+246 
-260 PRTWQDNKNKS
+260 
-271 VDNKPE
+271 
-277 SMMAASLL
+277 MMAASLL
-285 PSLRCGDKKA
+285 LCRDKKA
-295 TAARLK
+295 TAAHLK
-301 ADLSRATDDNCASG
+301 ADLNRADNSSG
-315 AHRQLQE
+315 VRQLQE
-322 LLDAVLDPETP
+322 LLDTVLNPETP
-333 ATDAE
+333 AADTE

-345 LIAGGDGF
+345 LIAGGEGF
-353 EGFCEAVRSYDNAAL
+353 EEFCKTVRSYDNATL

-397 FNQGDHTGHDFNM
+397 FNNGDHTGHDFNM

-429 TGFCRRHRL
+429 SGFCRRHRL
-438 KTGEDVPCVP
+438 RTGENVPSIP
-448 QDLLLM
+448 RDLLLM
-454 SELVLPRF
+454 SEMVLPHF
-462 IISVVQYLREGYTE
+462 ILCIIQYLRDGYVE
-476 PDSGDLQK
+476 PDTSTERDLQK

-508 VLTKILTNQQTFKD
+508 VLTKILTNQQIFKE
-522 LSMGQEDNT
+522 LSMGQEENL
-531 YAKQNYEKYLSAL
+531 YAKKNYDKYLSAL
-544 KNSGLVSVED
+544 QNSGLVSVEE
-554 KALPPSTEGAAVV
+554 KAQAAATADVTV
-567 AEGAVASTEA
+567 GAEGGAGAMVLLGT
-577 TAAGSPEESS
+577 TAPESPDESS
-587 KEEDLDGGQSV
+587 KEEDQDAGQSV

-605 LSSATKDSSI
+605 LSSSTKDPCI
-615 MDSLKHKRFL
+615 IESLKHKCFL

-703 TEECHLLDVM
+703 TEECHLLDIM

-722 SCLVKSELQ
+722 SCLIKSELQ

-742 CGEALLKNN
+742 CSEALLKNN

-765 HQSVAKRFL
+765 HQSVAKKFL

-798 ELNEHVEFESQT
+798 ELTEHVEFESQT

-836 ETQEYTKTVVRYC
+836 ETQEYSKTVVRYC
-849 LEALQLWFDAIGFV
+849 LETLQIWFDSIGFI

-968 DYFISFKVVDLLTMA
+968 DYFISSVFERFKVVDLLTMA
-983 SQHQNP
+983 SQHQNA

-1012 LRVHLGMTDDEILRS
+1012 LRVHLGMTDDEILRG

-1034 MNDRTHSSL
+1034 MNDRTHSAL

-1050 PNPKSGVVPGS
+1050 PNPKSGIVPGS
-1061 CSFEEMLSTV
+1061 CSFEEMLSAV

-1121 RYAAFLKQSG
+1121 RYSAFLKQSG
-1131 VDSTNPWPP
+1131 MHTGNPWPP
-1140 YKERTPLRPE
+1140 YKERTALHPC
-1150 YRGLVKLLHC
+1150 YKGLIRLLHC

-1178 HNMSEHVLCMVL
+1178 SNMSEHVLCMVL

-1200 VQDDKEQE
+1200 VQDNKEDE

-1218 SWFPGTS
+1218 SWFPGTN
-1225 LLSNLHHIINFVRV
+1225 LLSNLHHVINFVRV

-1245 PEVKREP
+1245 PEVKREA
-1252 PPSTSADA
+1252 PPSTSTEASSYGQ
-1260 DATSFGPNLREA
+1260 TSRRLSGNWRENLREA

-1290 RSSTE
+1290 RSNTE
-1295 ASAQVVRPKSSSTR
+1295 ATQVVRPKSSSTR

-1320 TEILEVR
+1320 TEILEIR

-1339 KLSAKQNS
+1339 KLSSKQNS
-1347 LPRILTKAAGRS
+1347 LSETWLEDMDTSRHTHGDGITAIERILTKAAARS
-1359 RHSHRS
+1359 CQIKRS
-1365 IQEICGKVSP
+1365 IQDICGKVCP
-1375 PVPPKKSSPADKKTM
+1375 PVPPKKNSPADKKTM

-1420 AMDVESPDGEAAMD
+1420 AMDVESPDTEAAMD
-1434 LGASDVMDSEVLY
+1434 LGGSEVMESEVLY

-1474 VLGHRCKSVD
+1474 VLGHRCQSKE
-1484 AKKLPTTDEE
+1484 AKKLPTSDEE

-1499 DTCGVAHDLRLALM
+1499 DTCGVAHDVRLTLM
-1513 QHYFR
+1513 QSFFKD
-1518 ESSCLQSV
+1518 SSCLQSV

-1549 SYMESLRNVQND
+1549 SYMESLRND

-1583 NSVIPCRPGRGPE
+1583 NSVLPCRPGRGTE
-1596 AGAGRCPSNKKTGV
+1596 AGAWHTPTNKKTFV
-1610 LVKEVEDLQGQLA
+1610 LVKEVQDLQEKRG
-1623 PFPTESNLS
+1623 PFTTESNLS
-1632 KEMELVIKDIKNAT
+1632 KEMELVINDIKNTT
-1646 QKKYMDYGKNPGS
+1646 QKKYMDYGKNPDSSG
-1659 PDNDFLFM
+1659 NNFLFM
-1667 GVGLQVG
+1667 YSV
-1674 LYLMLCVGASAHRG
+1674 A
-1688 VGLQVGVYLM
+1688 
-1698 LCVGGVGPQGA
+1698 
-1709 LAHRTNLELELVHRG
+1709 RTNLELELVHRG
-1724 GGLCSGGASAAAK
+1724 GNLCSGGASASAK

-1745 QVLATHMRLYS
+1745 HVLAMHMRLYS
-1756 IDSAYNPWTRLTQ
+1756 IDSAYNPWTKLTQ
-1769 VSENQQE
+1769 VLQAREAD
-1776 GEDED
+1776 GFEDE
-1781 RREVAM
+1781 RPEVPM
-1787 LFRDVPSLLIIFVLT
+1787 LFRDIPSLLIIFVLT

-1823 FVQGLAALSVKF
+1823 FAQALAALSTKF
-1835 SPEEK
+1835 SPEE
-1840 RVWSTSGALK
+1840 RQVWSTSGALQK
-1850 KNAAN
+1850 TVAN
-1855 ADKCLEAL
+1855 AETSFEAL
-1863 LSHVIGELSRDES
+1863 LGHVIGELSEDKS
-1876 VYRLNTEETSV
+1876 VYKVKTEATSM
-1887 LSSSVV
+1887 LSSSVW

-1898 EFSLRQFCLP
+1898 EFSLQQFCLP
-1908 FLRLSSLLQHHL
+1908 FLRLSCLLQHHL
-1920 YGDVLTECPT
+1920 YGDNLTGCPEEEEFASLAACLELL
-1930 PSSVPSAS
+1930 PSAAPQPSNIVHSAS
-1938 CLEWPAVCA
+1938 CLNWPVSA
-1947 FQLVT
+1947 FGLVT
-1952 QWCQEVTGLPEAQ
+1952 QWCAEVTGLTQMQAEQ
-1965 GDHSLTL
+1965 SLTL
-1972 LVQDPQWAAP
+1972 LVQEPQWTAP
-1982 RLLRLPEN
+1982 RLLQLPDN
-1990 YNVIFQYYHRKE
+1990 YNIIFQYYHRKA
-2002 CTACQKVP
+2002 CTACKKVP
-2010 KDPALCLVCGTF
+2010 KDPALCLVCGAF
-2022 VCLKGPCCKQQ
+2022 VCLKGVCCKQQ
-2033 GVCECVLHSQHCGAA
+2033 NICECVLHSQHCGAA

-2093 LCAERYR
+2093 LCEERYR
-2100 VLEQQWVSHTFD
+2100 VLEHQWGSHTFD

>member
-1 MADMSPTEAKVAR
+1 
-14 QIEYYFGDHNL
+14 
-25 PRDKFL
+25 
-31 KEQLQVDDG
+31 
-40 WVAVATMLQFNR
+40 
-52 EAYHAKKAEERK
+52 
-64 AHKADSKA
+64 
-72 KAKHNQDEQQK
+72 
-83 QTEDKEMDL
+83 
-92 LLEEQTGCLL
+92 
-102 KFSGELDQVSREDF
+102 
-116 HALFSG
+116 
-122 HGKIK
+122 
-127 WVDFTRGAKEGT
+127 
-139 LLFDG
+139 
-144 KAQEALDKATE
+144 
-155 ANGGTLQI
+155 
-163 KDNDATW
+163 
-170 ELLEGDVEKD
+170 
-180 VMKKMIQA
+180 
-188 QQELH
+188 
-193 SRNKG
+193 
-198 RGPPS
+198 
-203 PKKRAREDTADA
+203 
-215 PAAKHRRP
+215 
-223 NAEDSASTSQIC
+223 
-235 DQFAFDVIKGN
+235 
-246 RPTPDLARTPENMT
+246 
-260 PRTWQDNKNKS
+260 
-271 VDNKPE
+271 
-277 SMMAASLL
+277 MMAASLL
-285 PSLRCGDKKA
+285 RRDKKS
-295 TAARLK
+295 TAAHLK
-301 ADLSRATDDNCASG
+301 ADLKRTDNSSG
-315 AHRQLQE
+315 LRQLQE
-322 LLDAVLDPETP
+322 LLDSVLHPERGSEP
-333 ATDAE
+333 E
-338 ALDWCKC
+338 ALEWCKW
-345 LIAGGDGF
+345 LLAGGDGF
-353 EGFCEAVRSYDNAAL
+353 DEFCRTVRSYDNATL

-397 FNQGDHTGHDFNM
+397 FNNGDHTGHDFNM

-420 CGDSNVMRE
+420 CGDGNVMRE
-429 TGFCRRHRL
+429 SGFCSRHRL
-438 KTGEDVPCVP
+438 KTGENVPSVP
-448 QDLLLM
+448 RDLLLM
-454 SELVLPRF
+454 SEMVLPRF
-462 IISVVQYLREGYTE
+462 IITIIQYLRDGYTE
-476 PDSGDLQK
+476 PGENTRSHLKGTLHPKLNLLEVSPSGLPRCRCD
-484 VLQQLEPQISFL
+484 VSSLEWIWINVAL
-496 EELTK
+496 RHL
-501 MGGAMRT
+501 
-508 VLTKILTNQQTFKD
+508 
-522 LSMGQEDNT
+522 LSNGCSR
-531 YAKQNYEKYLSAL
+531 NYEKYLSAL
-544 KNSGLVSVED
+544 KSSGLLSVEE
-554 KALPPSTEGAAVV
+554 KGTGA
-567 AEGAVASTEA
+567 GATD
-577 TAAGSPEESS
+577 TPAGAG
-587 KEEDLDGGQSV
+587 EDQDGLQGV

-605 LSSATKDSSI
+605 LSSSTKDPSI
-615 MDSLKHKRFL
+615 MDTLKHKCFL

-703 TEECHLLDVM
+703 TEECQLLDIM
-713 VTVLLYMME
+713 VTVLIYMME
-722 SCLVKSELQ
+722 SCLIKSELQ
-731 DEENSRHVVVN
+731 DEESNHHVVVN

-774 EDHSLLMLWMSFVSF
+774 EDQSLLLPWMSFVSF

-836 ETQEYTKTVVRYC
+836 ETQEYTKTVVQYC
-849 LEALQLWFDAIGFV
+849 LDTLQMWFDAIGFV
-863 DEPAPNQ
+863 DEPALNQ
-870 VTFHLP
+870 LTFHLP

-885 SKAVKCQGL
+885 SKGVKCQGL

-911 HPLQIQA
+911 HPLQIQDC
-918 SLSEIHSNMWV
+918 LSEIHSNMWV

-968 DYFISFKVVDLLTMA
+968 DYFISSVFERFKVVDLLTMA
-983 SQHQNP
+983 SQHQNA

-998 MLEGALTFLVILTS
+998 MLEGALTFLVILSS
-1012 LRVHLGMTDDEILRS
+1012 LRIHLGMSDDEILRA

-1061 CSFEEMLSTV
+1061 CSFEEMLSAV

-1092 KAEVWEKEFD
+1092 KGDKEFD
-1102 PIMVVLRTVYRR
+1102 PIMVILRTVYRR

-1121 RYAAFLKQSG
+1121 RYSAFLKQSG
-1131 VDSTNPWPP
+1131 IQTGNPWPP
-1140 YKERTPLRPE
+1140 YKERTPLHPC
-1150 YRGLVKLLHC
+1150 YKGLVRLLHC

-1178 HNMSEHVLCMVL
+1178 QNMSEHVLCMVL
-1190 YLIELGLDNQ
+1190 YLIELGLDNP
-1200 VQDDKEQE
+1200 

-1225 LLSNLHHIINFVRV
+1225 LLSNLHHVINFVRV

-1245 PEVKREP
+1245 PEVDGLFILP
-1252 PPSTSADA
+1252 AYSPSVVS
-1260 DATSFGPNLREA
+1260 PQNLREA

-1290 RSSTE
+1290 RSNHE
-1295 ASAQVVRPKSSSTR
+1295 ASQAVRPKSSSSR
-1309 WVPPGTPPQLV
+1309 WLPPGSPPQLV
-1320 TEILEVR
+1320 TEILEIG
-1327 ESMLSLLIKLHQ
+1327 ESMLSLLVKLHQ
-1339 KLSAKQNS
+1339 KLSGKQNS
-1347 LPRILTKAAGRS
+1347 LSLSWLAEVDPAHHAHGDGLTAIERILAKAATRS
-1359 RHSHRS
+1359 RHSKRCL
-1365 IQEICGKVSP
+1365 QEICGKVCP
-1375 PVPPKKSSPADKKTM
+1375 PIPPKKNSPGDKKSM

-1420 AMDVESPDGEAAMD
+1420 AMDVESPETDAVMD
-1434 LGASDVMDSEVLY
+1434 MGSAEPLDSEVLY

-1474 VLGHRCKSVD
+1474 VLGHRCRSDTPKR
-1484 AKKLPTTDEE
+1484 LPITDEE
-1494 HIYAA
+1494 HIYPE
-1499 DTCGVAHDLRLALM
+1499 DTCGATHDVRLSLM
-1513 QHYFR
+1513 QRYFKD
-1518 ESSCLQSV
+1518 SSCLQSV

-1549 SYMESLRNVQND
+1549 SYMESLRND

-1583 NSVIPCRPGRGPE
+1583 NSVLPCRPGRGME
-1596 AGAGRCPSNKKTGV
+1596 TGAWHAPSNKSMST
-1610 LVKEVEDLQGQLA
+1610 LVKEVKDLQEQLGI
-1623 PFPTESNLS
+1623 FPVSVESNLS
-1632 KEMELVIKDIKNAT
+1632 KEMESVIKDIKNTT

-1667 GVGLQVG
+1667 YSV
-1674 LYLMLCVGASAHRG
+1674 A
-1688 VGLQVGVYLM
+1688 
-1698 LCVGGVGPQGA
+1698 
-1709 LAHRTNLELELVHRG
+1709 RTNLELELVHRG
-1724 GGLCSGGASAAAK
+1724 GNLCSGGASAAAK

-1745 QVLATHMRLYS
+1745 HVLAMHMRLYS

-1769 VSENQQE
+1769 SMHTL
-1776 GEDED
+1776 GWYCDDE
-1781 RREVAM
+1781 RPEVPM
-1787 LFRDVPSLLIIFVLT
+1787 LFRDVPSLLIIFILT

-1810 HFTCVVKMLYNLQ
+1810 HFTCVVKVLYSLQ
-1823 FVQGLAALSVKF
+1823 YTQALAALSVRF
-1835 SPEEK
+1835 SREE
-1840 RVWSTSGALK
+1840 RLAWSK
-1850 KNAAN
+1850 K
-1855 ADKCLEAL
+1855 
-1863 LSHVIGELSRDES
+1863 V
-1876 VYRLNTEETSV
+1876 
-1887 LSSSVV
+1887 SSVW

-1898 EFSLRQFCLP
+1898 EFSLQQFCLP
-1908 FLRLSSLLQHHL
+1908 FLRLSCLLQHHL
-1920 YGDVLTECPT
+1920 YGDSLPGCLVEEEFSLLAGCLGLAGSAQ
-1930 PSSVPSAS
+1930 SSAA
-1938 CLEWPAVCA
+1938 CLEWNISA
-1947 FQLVT
+1947 LDLIS
-1952 QWCQEVTGLPEAQ
+1952 QWCSEVIALSDTPTQ
-1965 GDHSLTL
+1965 QSVSLL
-1972 LVQDPQWAAP
+1972 GQDPQWAAP
-1982 RLLRLPEN
+1982 RLLHLPDN
-1990 YNVIFQYYHRKE
+1990 YTTLFQYYHRKS
-2002 CTACQKVP
+2002 CTSCGKTP
-2010 KDPALCLVCGTF
+2010 KDPALCLVCGAF
-2022 VCLKGPCCKQQ
+2022 VCLKGQCCKQQ

-2078 HGEEDRDLRRGKPLF
+2078 HGEEDRDLRRGKPLY
-2093 LCAERYR
+2093 LCEERYR

>member
-1 MADMSPTEAKVAR
+1 
-14 QIEYYFGDHNL
+14 
-25 PRDKFL
+25 
-31 KEQLQVDDG
+31 
-40 WVAVATMLQFNR
+40 
-52 EAYHAKKAEERK
+52 
-64 AHKADSKA
+64 
-72 KAKHNQDEQQK
+72 
-83 QTEDKEMDL
+83 
-92 LLEEQTGCLL
+92 
-102 KFSGELDQVSREDF
+102 
-116 HALFSG
+116 
-122 HGKIK
+122 
-127 WVDFTRGAKEGT
+127 
-139 LLFDG
+139 
-144 KAQEALDKATE
+144 
-155 ANGGTLQI
+155 
-163 KDNDATW
+163 
-170 ELLEGDVEKD
+170 
-180 VMKKMIQA
+180 
-188 QQELH
+188 
-193 SRNKG
+193 
-198 RGPPS
+198 
-203 PKKRAREDTADA
+203 
-215 PAAKHRRP
+215 
-223 NAEDSASTSQIC
+223 
-235 DQFAFDVIKGN
+235 
-246 RPTPDLARTPENMT
+246 
-260 PRTWQDNKNKS
+260 
-271 VDNKPE
+271 
-277 SMMAASLL
+277 MMAASLL
-285 PSLRCGDKKA
+285 RRDKKA
-295 TAARLK
+295 TAAHLK
-301 ADLSRATDDNCASG
+301 ADLNRTDNSSG
-315 AHRQLQE
+315 VRQLQE
-322 LLDAVLDPETP
+322 LLDVVLNPEKP
-333 ATDAE
+333 AADAE

-345 LIAGGDGF
+345 LIAGG
-353 EGFCEAVRSYDNAAL
+353 EGFDEFCKTVRSYDNATL

-397 FNQGDHTGHDFNM
+397 FNNGDHTGHDFNM

-429 TGFCRRHRL
+429 SGFCRRHRL
-438 KTGEDVPCVP
+438 RTGENIPSIP
-448 QDLLLM
+448 RDLLLM
-454 SELVLPRF
+454 SEMVLPRF
-462 IISVVQYLREGYTE
+462 ILCIIQYLRDGYVE
-476 PDSGDLQK
+476 PDTSTERDLQK

-508 VLTKILTNQQTFKD
+508 VLTKILTNQQAFKE
-522 LSMGQEDNT
+522 LSMGQEENL
-531 YAKQNYEKYLSAL
+531 YAKKNYDKYLSAL
-544 KNSGLVSVED
+544 KNSGLVSVEE
-554 KALPPSTEGAAVV
+554 KGQSAAADVAV
-567 AEGAVASTEA
+567 GAEGG
-577 TAAGSPEESS
+577 AGAMVLLGKMTWSPDEPS
-587 KEEDLDGGQSV
+587 KEEDQDGGQSV

-605 LSSATKDSSI
+605 LSSSTKDPCI
-615 MDSLKHKRFL
+615 IESLKHKCFL

-703 TEECHLLDVM
+703 TEECQLLDIM

-722 SCLVKSELQ
+722 SCLIKSELQ
-731 DEENSRHVVVN
+731 DEENNRHVVVN
-742 CGEALLKNN
+742 CSEALLKNN

-765 HQSVAKRFL
+765 HQSVAKKFL

-849 LEALQLWFDAIGFV
+849 LETLQIWFDAIGFI

-918 SLSEIHSNMWV
+918 CLSEIHSNMWV

-968 DYFISFKVVDLLTMA
+968 DYFISSVFERFKVVDLLTMA
-983 SQHQNP
+983 SQHQNA

-1012 LRVHLGMTDDEILRS
+1012 LRIHLGMTDDEILRA

-1034 MNDRTHSSL
+1034 MNDRTHSAL

-1050 PNPKSGVVPGS
+1050 PNPKSGIVPGS
-1061 CSFEEMLSTV
+1061 CSFEDMLSAV

-1121 RYAAFLKQSG
+1121 RYAAFLKQFG
-1131 VDSTNPWPP
+1131 IHTGNPWPP
-1140 YKERTPLRPE
+1140 YKERTPLHPC
-1150 YRGLVKLLHC
+1150 YKGLIRLLHC

-1178 HNMSEHVLCMVL
+1178 QNMSEHVLCMVL

-1200 VQDDKEQE
+1200 IQDNKEDE

-1218 SWFPGTS
+1218 SWFPGTN
-1225 LLSNLHHIINFVRV
+1225 LLSNLHHVINFVRV

-1245 PEVKREP
+1245 PEVKREA
-1252 PPSTSADA
+1252 PPSTSTEA
-1260 DATSFGPNLREA
+1260 SSYGQNLREA

-1290 RSSTE
+1290 RSTTE
-1295 ASAQVVRPKSSSTR
+1295 ATQAVRPKSSSTR

-1320 TEILEVR
+1320 TEILEIR

-1339 KLSAKQNS
+1339 KMSSKQNS
-1347 LPRILTKAAGRS
+1347 LSPSWLEDVKSNRLAHGDGITAIERILTKAATRS
-1359 RHSHRS
+1359 CQIKRS
-1365 IQEICGKVSP
+1365 IQDICGKVCP
-1375 PVPPKKSSPADKKTM
+1375 PVPPKKNSPTDKKAM

-1420 AMDVESPDGEAAMD
+1420 AMDVESPDIEAAMD
-1434 LGASDVMDSEVLY
+1434 LGASEVMESEILY

-1474 VLGHRCKSVD
+1474 VLGHRCKSTEP
-1484 AKKLPTTDEE
+1484 KNLPTSDEE
-1494 HIYAA
+1494 HVYPA
-1499 DTCGVAHDLRLALM
+1499 DTCGAANDVRLTLM
-1513 QHYFR
+1513 QRFFKD
-1518 ESSCLQSV
+1518 SSCLQSV

-1549 SYMESLRNVQND
+1549 SYMESLRND

-1583 NSVIPCRPGRGPE
+1583 NSVLPCRPGRGTE
-1596 AGAGRCPSNKKTGV
+1596 AGTWHTPTNKKTSV
-1610 LVKEVEDLQGQLA
+1610 LVKEVEELQEKPGLFPVSLMIKPDSIHFQLY
-1623 PFPTESNLS
+1623 SNLS
-1632 KEMELVIKDIKNAT
+1632 KEMELVIKDIKNTT
-1646 QKKYMDYGKNPGS
+1646 QKKYMDYGRNPGS

-1667 GVGLQVG
+1667 YSV
-1674 LYLMLCVGASAHRG
+1674 A
-1688 VGLQVGVYLM
+1688 
-1698 LCVGGVGPQGA
+1698 
-1709 LAHRTNLELELVHRG
+1709 RTNLELELVHRG
-1724 GGLCSGGASAAAK
+1724 GNLCSGGASAAAK

-1745 QVLATHMRLYS
+1745 HVLAMHMRLYS
-1756 IDSAYNPWTRLTQ
+1756 IDSAYNPWTKLTQ
-1769 VSENQQE
+1769 IVQIKEADSF
-1776 GEDED
+1776 DEE
-1781 RREVAM
+1781 RPEVPM

-1823 FVQGLAALSVKF
+1823 FTQALAALSTKF
-1835 SPEEK
+1835 SSEE
-1840 RVWSTSGALK
+1840 RQAWSTSGALK

-1855 ADKCLEAL
+1855 SDKSFEAL
-1863 LSHVIGELSRDES
+1863 LSHVISELSKDKS
-1876 VYRLNTEETSV
+1876 VYKVNSEEATM
-1887 LSSSVV
+1887 LSSSVW

-1898 EFSLRQFCLP
+1898 EFSLQQFCLP
-1908 FLRLSSLLQHHL
+1908 FLRLSCLLQHHL
-1920 YGDVLTECPT
+1920 YGDNLTGCLEEEEFASLAVCLGLL
-1930 PSSVPSAS
+1930 PSAPQPANTLQSAS
-1938 CLEWPAVCA
+1938 CLEWPVNT
-1947 FQLVT
+1947 FDLVT
-1952 QWCQEVTGLPEAQ
+1952 QWGAEVKGLSQIHAEE
-1965 GDHSLTL
+1965 SLTL
-1972 LVQDPQWAAP
+1972 LVHDPQWAAP
-1982 RLLRLPEN
+1982 RLLQLPDN
-1990 YNVIFQYYHRKE
+1990 YNIIFQYYHRK
-2002 CTACQKVP
+2002 ACSACKKVP
-2010 KDPALCLVCGTF
+2010 KDPALCLVCGAF
-2022 VCLKGPCCKQQ
+2022 VCLKGVCCKQQ
-2033 GVCECVLHSQHCGAA
+2033 GICECVLHSQHCGAA

-2078 HGEEDRDLRRGKPLF
+2078 HGEEDRDLRRGKPLY
-2093 LCAERYR
+2093 LCEERYR

>member
-1 MADMSPTEAKVAR
+1 
-14 QIEYYFGDHNL
+14 
-25 PRDKFL
+25 
-31 KEQLQVDDG
+31 
-40 WVAVATMLQFNR
+40 
-52 EAYHAKKAEERK
+52 
-64 AHKADSKA
+64 
-72 KAKHNQDEQQK
+72 
-83 QTEDKEMDL
+83 
-92 LLEEQTGCLL
+92 
-102 KFSGELDQVSREDF
+102 
-116 HALFSG
+116 
-122 HGKIK
+122 
-127 WVDFTRGAKEGT
+127 
-139 LLFDG
+139 
-144 KAQEALDKATE
+144 
-155 ANGGTLQI
+155 
-163 KDNDATW
+163 
-170 ELLEGDVEKD
+170 
-180 VMKKMIQA
+180 
-188 QQELH
+188 
-193 SRNKG
+193 
-198 RGPPS
+198 
-203 PKKRAREDTADA
+203 
-215 PAAKHRRP
+215 
-223 NAEDSASTSQIC
+223 
-235 DQFAFDVIKGN
+235 
-246 RPTPDLARTPENMT
+246 
-260 PRTWQDNKNKS
+260 
-271 VDNKPE
+271 
-277 SMMAASLL
+277 MMAASLL
-285 PSLRCGDKKA
+285 RRDKKS
-295 TAARLK
+295 TAAHLK
-301 ADLSRATDDNCASG
+301 ADLNRTDNSAG
-315 AHRQLQE
+315 VQQLQE
-322 LLDAVLDPETP
+322 LLDCVFNPEKP
-333 ATDAE
+333 ASDTE

-345 LIAGGDGF
+345 LIAGG
-353 EGFCEAVRSYDNAAL
+353 EGFDEFCKTVRSYDNATL

-397 FNQGDHTGHDFNM
+397 FNNGDHTGHDFNM

-438 KTGEDVPCVP
+438 RTGENVPSVP
-448 QDLLLM
+448 RDLLLM
-454 SELVLPRF
+454 SEMVLPRF
-462 IISVVQYLREGYTE
+462 IICIIQYLRGGYTE
-476 PDSGDLQK
+476 PDTSTDRDLQK
-484 VLQQLEPQISFL
+484 VLQQLEAQISFL
-496 EELTK
+496 EDLTK

-508 VLTKILTNQQTFKD
+508 VLTKILTNQETFKD
-522 LSMGQEDNT
+522 LSMGQEGNL
-531 YAKQNYEKYLSAL
+531 YAKKNYEKYLSAL
-544 KNSGLVSVED
+544 KNSGLVSLEEKAQVESSGG
-554 KALPPSTEGAAVV
+554 AEAGEGVSAGPLGLLGAAAPV
-567 AEGAVASTEA
+567 
-577 TAAGSPEESS
+577 SPDEPN
-587 KEEDLDGGQSV
+587 KEDDQDGEQSV

-605 LSSATKDSSI
+605 LSSTTKDPSI
-615 MDSLKHKRFL
+615 MDSLKHNCFL

-703 TEECHLLDVM
+703 TEKCQLLDIM

-722 SCLVKSELQ
+722 SCLIKSELQ
-731 DEENSRHVVVN
+731 DEENNRHVVVN

-765 HQSVAKRFL
+765 HQSVAKKFL

-798 ELNEHVEFESQT
+798 ELSEHVEFESQT

-849 LEALQLWFDAIGFV
+849 LETLQIWFDAIGFV

-955 IYLLQVC
+955 IFLLQVC

-968 DYFISFKVVDLLTMA
+968 DYFISSVFERFKVVDLLTMA
-983 SQHQNP
+983 SVHQNA
-989 VLDSEQERP
+989 VLDGEQERP
-998 MLEGALTFLVILTS
+998 MLEGALTFLVILCS
-1012 LRVHLGMTDDEILRS
+1012 LRIHLGMADDEILRA

-1050 PNPKSGVVPGS
+1050 PNPKSGIVPGS
-1061 CSFEEMLSTV
+1061 CSFEEMLSAV

-1121 RYAAFLKQSG
+1121 RYSAFLKQSG
-1131 VDSTNPWPP
+1131 MHTTGNPWPP
-1140 YKERTPLRPE
+1140 YKERTPLHPC
-1150 YRGLVKLLHC
+1150 YKGLDRLLHC

-1170 LYKIWMDH
+1170 LYKIWLDH
-1178 HNMSEHVLCMVL
+1178 SNMSEHVLCMVL

-1200 VQDDKEQE
+1200 VLDDKADE

-1218 SWFPGTS
+1218 SWFPGS
-1225 LLSNLHHIINFVRV
+1225 NLLSNLHHVINYVRV

-1245 PEVKREP
+1245 PEVKREREP
-1252 PPSTSADA
+1252 PPSTSAEVS
-1260 DATSFGPNLREA
+1260 SFGQNVREA

-1290 RSSTE
+1290 RSSSE
-1295 ASAQVVRPKSSSTR
+1295 ASLAVRPKSSSTR

-1320 TEILEVR
+1320 TEILEIR

-1347 LPRILTKAAGRS
+1347 LSASWLEDAEVDRHAHGDGITAIERILTKAATRS
-1359 RHSHRS
+1359 RQSKRS

-1375 PVPPKKSSPADKKTM
+1375 PVAPKKNSPNDRKTM
-1390 DKEERRQRARE
+1390 DKEERRLRARE

-1434 LGASDVMDSEVLY
+1434 LGASEVIESEVLY

-1474 VLGHRCKSVD
+1474 VLGHRCRSDEAKS
-1484 AKKLPTTDEE
+1484 LPTSDEE
-1494 HIYAA
+1494 HIYPG
-1499 DTCGVAHDLRLALM
+1499 DTCGAAHDVRLALM
-1513 QHYFR
+1513 QRFFKD
-1518 ESSCLQSV
+1518 SSCLQSV

-1549 SYMESLRNVQND
+1549 SYMESLRND

-1583 NSVIPCRPGRGPE
+1583 NSVLPCRPGRSTESVSWHMPN
-1596 AGAGRCPSNKKTGV
+1596 NKKTSV
-1610 LVKEVEDLQGQLA
+1610 LVKEVADLQEQLGL
-1623 PFPTESNLS
+1623 FPTESNLS
-1632 KEMELVIKDIKNAT
+1632 KEMELVIKDIKNTT
-1646 QKKYMDYGKNPGS
+1646 QRKYMDYGKNPGS

-1667 GVGLQVG
+1667 YSV
-1674 LYLMLCVGASAHRG
+1674 A
-1688 VGLQVGVYLM
+1688 
-1698 LCVGGVGPQGA
+1698 
-1709 LAHRTNLELELVHRG
+1709 RTNLELELVHRG
-1724 GGLCSGGASAAAK
+1724 GNLCSGGASAAAK

-1745 QVLATHMRLYS
+1745 HVLAMHMRLYS

-1769 VSENQQE
+1769 TTLSREE
-1776 GEDED
+1776 CLDDD
-1781 RREVAM
+1781 RPEVPM
-1787 LFRDVPSLLIIFVLT
+1787 LFRDCPSLLIIFVLT

-1810 HFTCVVKMLYNLQ
+1810 HFICLVRMLYNLQ
-1823 FVQGLAALSVKF
+1823 YTQGLAALSAKF
-1835 SPEEK
+1835 SPEE
-1840 RVWSTSGALK
+1840 RQAWSTSGALK
-1850 KNAAN
+1850 KNTFN
-1855 ADKCLEAL
+1855 ADKSYEAL
-1863 LSHVIGELSRDES
+1863 LGHIITELSKQKT
-1876 VYRLNTEETSV
+1876 VYDVNSEEPYM
-1887 LSSSVV
+1887 LSSSVW

-1898 EFSLRQFCLP
+1898 EYSLQQFCLP
-1908 FLRLSSLLQHHL
+1908 YLRLSCLLLHHL
-1920 YGDVLTECPT
+1920 YGDDLSGCPEEDEFSSLAICLGLVAPAPQ
-1930 PSSVPSAS
+1930 PSNPMYSAT
-1938 CLEWPAVCA
+1938 CLDWMVNA
-1947 FQLVT
+1947 FDLMS
-1952 QWCQEVTGLPEAQ
+1952 QWCSEVTGLSDTPAEQ
-1965 GDHSLTL
+1965 SMTL
-1972 LVQDPQWAAP
+1972 LVQDPHWASP
-1982 RLLRLPEN
+1982 HLLSLPDN
-1990 YNVIFQYYHRKE
+1990 YNIIFQYYHRK
-2002 CTACQKVP
+2002 ACAACKKVP
-2010 KDPALCLVCGTF
+2010 KDPALCLVCGAF
-2022 VCLKGPCCKQQ
+2022 VCLKGLCCKQQ
-2033 GVCECVLHSQHCGAA
+2033 GICECVLHSQHCGAA

-2069 LWGSVYLDA
+2069 LWGSVYLDT

-2093 LCAERYR
+2093 LCEERYK
-2100 VLEQQWVSHTFD
+2100 VLEQQWVLHTFD

>member
-1 MADMSPTEAKVAR
+1 
-14 QIEYYFGDHNL
+14 
-25 PRDKFL
+25 
-31 KEQLQVDDG
+31 
-40 WVAVATMLQFNR
+40 
-52 EAYHAKKAEERK
+52 
-64 AHKADSKA
+64 
-72 KAKHNQDEQQK
+72 
-83 QTEDKEMDL
+83 
-92 LLEEQTGCLL
+92 
-102 KFSGELDQVSREDF
+102 
-116 HALFSG
+116 
-122 HGKIK
+122 
-127 WVDFTRGAKEGT
+127 
-139 LLFDG
+139 
-144 KAQEALDKATE
+144 
-155 ANGGTLQI
+155 
-163 KDNDATW
+163 
-170 ELLEGDVEKD
+170 
-180 VMKKMIQA
+180 
-188 QQELH
+188 
-193 SRNKG
+193 
-198 RGPPS
+198 
-203 PKKRAREDTADA
+203 
-215 PAAKHRRP
+215 
-223 NAEDSASTSQIC
+223 
-235 DQFAFDVIKGN
+235 
-246 RPTPDLARTPENMT
+246 
-260 PRTWQDNKNKS
+260 
-271 VDNKPE
+271 
-277 SMMAASLL
+277 MMAASLL
-285 PSLRCGDKKA
+285 RRDKKT
-295 TAARLK
+295 TAAHLK
-301 ADLSRATDDNCASG
+301 ADLRRTDNSSG
-315 AHRQLQE
+315 QRQLQE
-322 LLDAVLDPETP
+322 LLDSVLNPERGSDPE
-333 ATDAE
+333 
-338 ALDWCKC
+338 ALEWCKW
-345 LIAGGDGF
+345 LLAGG
-353 EGFCEAVRSYDNAAL
+353 EGFDEFCRTVRSYDNATL

-397 FNQGDHTGHDFNM
+397 FNNGDHTGHDFNM

-420 CGDSNVMRE
+420 CGDGNVMRE
-429 TGFCRRHRL
+429 SGFCSRHRL
-438 KTGEDVPCVP
+438 KTGENVPLVP
-448 QDLLLM
+448 RDLLLM
-454 SELVLPRF
+454 SEMVLPRF
-462 IISVVQYLREGYTE
+462 IITIIQYLRDGYVE
-476 PDSGDLQK
+476 PESAADRDLQK

-508 VLTKILTNQQTFKD
+508 VLTKILTNQQTFKE
-522 LSMGQEDNT
+522 LSMGQGENV
-531 YAKQNYEKYLSAL
+531 YAKKNYEKYLSAL
-544 KNSGLVSVED
+544 KTSGLVSAEERG
-554 KALPPSTEGAAVV
+554 SGGAA
-567 AEGAVASTEA
+567 AGATESPGGALCLLGA
-577 TAAGSPEESS
+577 TAAASLEDSS
-587 KEEDLDGGQSV
+587 KEEDQDGLQGV

-605 LSSATKDSSI
+605 LSSSTKDPSI
-615 MDSLKHKRFL
+615 MDTLKHKCFL

-703 TEECHLLDVM
+703 TEECQLLDIM

-722 SCLVKSELQ
+722 SCLIKSELQ
-731 DEENSRHVVVN
+731 DEDNNRHVVVN

-774 EDHSLLMLWMSFVSF
+774 EDHSLLLLWMSFVSF

-823 QPMWGLLTHCKVK
+823 QPMWGLLTHCRVK
-836 ETQEYTKTVVRYC
+836 ETHEYTKTVVRYC
-849 LEALQLWFDAIGFV
+849 LETLQMWFDAIGFV
-863 DEPAPNQ
+863 DEPSLNQ
-870 VTFHLP
+870 LTFHLP

-885 SKAVKCQGL
+885 SKGVKCQGL

-968 DYFISFKVVDLLTMA
+968 DYFISSVFERFKVVDLLTMA
-983 SQHQNP
+983 SQHQNT

-1012 LRVHLGMTDDEILRS
+1012 LRIHLGMSDDEILRA

-1061 CSFEEMLSTV
+1061 CSFEEMLSAV

-1102 PIMVVLRTVYRR
+1102 PIMVILRTVYRR

-1131 VDSTNPWPP
+1131 VHTGNPWPP
-1140 YKERTPLRPE
+1140 YKERTPLHPC
-1150 YRGLVKLLHC
+1150 YRGLVRLLHC

-1178 HNMSEHVLCMVL
+1178 QNMSEHVLCMVL

-1200 VQDDKEQE
+1200 VQEDKVEE

-1225 LLSNLHHIINFVRV
+1225 LLSNLHHVINYVRV

-1245 PEVKREP
+1245 PEVERKRERERERETP
-1252 PPSTSADA
+1252 ASTS
-1260 DATSFGPNLREA
+1260 TESSTFGQNLREA

-1290 RSSTE
+1290 RSNHE
-1295 ASAQVVRPKSSSTR
+1295 ASQAVRPKSSSSR
-1309 WVPPGTPPQLV
+1309 WLPPGSPPQLV
-1320 TEILEVR
+1320 TEILEIR
-1327 ESMLSLLIKLHQ
+1327 ESMLSLLVKVHQ

-1347 LPRILTKAAGRS
+1347 LSFSRLSEVDPAQHSHGDGITAIERILAKASARS
-1359 RHSHRS
+1359 RHSKRCL
-1365 IQEICGKVSP
+1365 QDICGKVSP
-1375 PVPPKKSSPADKKTM
+1375 PIPPKKNSPGDKKSM

-1420 AMDVESPDGEAAMD
+1420 AMDVESPEGDAVMD
-1434 LGASDVMDSEVLY
+1434 MSTSEPLDSEVLY

-1474 VLGHRCKSVD
+1474 VLGHRCRSETPKR
-1484 AKKLPTTDEE
+1484 LPTTDEE
-1494 HIYAA
+1494 HIYPE
-1499 DTCGVAHDLRLALM
+1499 DTCGAAHDVRLSVM
-1513 QHYFR
+1513 QSYFKD
-1518 ESSCLQSV
+1518 SSCLQSV

-1549 SYMESLRNVQND
+1549 SYMESLRND

-1583 NSVIPCRPGRGPE
+1583 NSVLPCRPGRGTE
-1596 AGAGRCPSNKKTGV
+1596 TGIWHAPSNKSMAT
-1610 LVKEVEDLQGQLA
+1610 LVKEVEDLQEQLGI
-1623 PFPTESNLS
+1623 FPVRASVKQRDPILAESNLS
-1632 KEMELVIKDIKNAT
+1632 KEMESVIKDIKNTT
-1646 QKKYMDYGKNPGS
+1646 QKKYMDYGRNPGS

-1667 GVGLQVG
+1667 YSV
-1674 LYLMLCVGASAHRG
+1674 A
-1688 VGLQVGVYLM
+1688 
-1698 LCVGGVGPQGA
+1698 
-1709 LAHRTNLELELVHRG
+1709 RTNLELELVHRG
-1724 GGLCSGGASAAAK
+1724 GNLCSGGASAAAK

-1745 QVLATHMRLYS
+1745 HVLAMHMRLYS

-1769 VSENQQE
+1769 TTQSREPE
-1776 GEDED
+1776 FCDDE
-1781 RREVAM
+1781 RPEVPM
-1787 LFRDVPSLLIIFVLT
+1787 LFRDVPSLLIIFILT
-1802 MPQPLRKE
+1802 MPQPLRRE
-1810 HFTCVVKMLYNLQ
+1810 HFTCVVKVLYSLQ
-1823 FVQGLAALSVKF
+1823 YTQALVALSIRF
-1835 SPEEK
+1835 SREE
-1840 RVWSTSGALK
+1840 RRAWSHTGAAK
-1850 KNAAN
+1850 KNMPN
-1855 ADKCLEAL
+1855 SNKSWESL
-1863 LSHVIGELSRDES
+1863 LGHVISELTKAKD
-1876 VYRLNTEETSV
+1876 VYDSNSEDSSV
-1887 LSSSVV
+1887 LSSSVW

-1898 EFSLRQFCLP
+1898 EFSLQQICLP
-1908 FLRLSSLLQHHL
+1908 FLRLSCLLQHHL
-1920 YGDVLTECPT
+1920 YGDGLPGCPVDEEFSLLTGCLGLHA
-1930 PSSVPSAS
+1930 SVQSTGSMSSAS
-1938 CLEWPAVCA
+1938 CLEWNVNA
-1947 FQLVT
+1947 FDLIS
-1952 QWCQEVTGLPEAQ
+1952 QWCSEVFSLADTPAQ
-1965 GDHSLTL
+1965 QSVSLL
-1972 LVQDPQWAAP
+1972 AQDPQWAAP
-1982 RLLRLPEN
+1982 RLLQLPDN
-1990 YNVIFQYYHRKE
+1990 YNTIFQYYHRKF
-2002 CTACQKVP
+2002 CTSCNKTP
-2010 KDPALCLVCGTF
+2010 KDPALCLVCGAF
-2022 VCLKGPCCKQQ
+2022 VCLKGHCCKQQ
-2033 GVCECVLHSQHCGAA
+2033 GICECVLHSQHCGAA

-2078 HGEEDRDLRRGKPLF
+2078 HGEEDRDLRRGKPLY
-2093 LCAERYR
+2093 LCEERYR

>member
-1 MADMSPTEAKVAR
+1 
-14 QIEYYFGDHNL
+14 
-25 PRDKFL
+25 
-31 KEQLQVDDG
+31 
-40 WVAVATMLQFNR
+40 
-52 EAYHAKKAEERK
+52 
-64 AHKADSKA
+64 
-72 KAKHNQDEQQK
+72 
-83 QTEDKEMDL
+83 
-92 LLEEQTGCLL
+92 
-102 KFSGELDQVSREDF
+102 
-116 HALFSG
+116 
-122 HGKIK
+122 
-127 WVDFTRGAKEGT
+127 
-139 LLFDG
+139 
-144 KAQEALDKATE
+144 
-155 ANGGTLQI
+155 
-163 KDNDATW
+163 
-170 ELLEGDVEKD
+170 
-180 VMKKMIQA
+180 
-188 QQELH
+188 
-193 SRNKG
+193 
-198 RGPPS
+198 
-203 PKKRAREDTADA
+203 
-215 PAAKHRRP
+215 
-223 NAEDSASTSQIC
+223 
-235 DQFAFDVIKGN
+235 
-246 RPTPDLARTPENMT
+246 
-260 PRTWQDNKNKS
+260 
-271 VDNKPE
+271 
-277 SMMAASLL
+277 MMAASLL
-285 PSLRCGDKKA
+285 RRDKKA
-295 TAARLK
+295 TAAHLK
-301 ADLSRATDDNCASG
+301 ADLNRTDNSSG
-315 AHRQLQE
+315 VRQLQE
-322 LLDAVLDPETP
+322 LLDSVLNPEKP
-333 ATDAE
+333 ATDTE

-345 LIAGGDGF
+345 LIAGGEGF
-353 EGFCEAVRSYDNAAL
+353 EEFCKTVRSYDNATL

-397 FNQGDHTGHDFNM
+397 FNNGDHTGHDFNM

-429 TGFCRRHRL
+429 SGFCRRHRL
-438 KTGEDVPCVP
+438 RTGENVPSIP
-448 QDLLLM
+448 RDLLLM
-454 SELVLPRF
+454 SEMVLPRF
-462 IISVVQYLREGYTE
+462 IMCIIQYLRDGYVE
-476 PDSGDLQK
+476 PDSSSERDLQK

-508 VLTKILTNQQTFKD
+508 VMTKILTNQQAFKE
-522 LSMGQEDNT
+522 LCMGKINCTVLHMWKYIVMSKLVLPKTTVNVWAGFTVHFNCAITLED
-531 YAKQNYEKYLSAL
+531 Q
-544 KNSGLVSVED
+544 
-554 KALPPSTEGAAVV
+554 
-567 AEGAVASTEA
+567 
-577 TAAGSPEESS
+577 
-587 KEEDLDGGQSV
+587 DGGQSV

-605 LSSATKDSSI
+605 LSSSTKDPCI
-615 MDSLKHKRFL
+615 IESLKHKCFL

-703 TEECHLLDVM
+703 TEECQLLDIM

-722 SCLVKSELQ
+722 SCLIKSELQ

-742 CGEALLKNN
+742 CSEALLKNN

-765 HQSVAKRFL
+765 HQSVAKKFL

-849 LEALQLWFDAIGFV
+849 LETLQIWFDAIGFI

-918 SLSEIHSNMWV
+918 CLSEIHSNMWV

-968 DYFISFKVVDLLTMA
+968 DYFISSVFERFKVVDLLTMA
-983 SQHQNP
+983 SQHQNA

-1012 LRVHLGMTDDEILRS
+1012 LRIHLGMTDDEILRA

-1034 MNDRTHSSL
+1034 MNDRTHSAL

-1050 PNPKSGVVPGS
+1050 PNPKSGIVPGA
-1061 CSFEEMLSTV
+1061 CSFEEMLSAV

-1131 VDSTNPWPP
+1131 IHTGNPWPP
-1140 YKERTPLRPE
+1140 YKERTLLHPC
-1150 YRGLVKLLHC
+1150 YKGLIKLLHC

-1178 HNMSEHVLCMVL
+1178 QNMSEHVLCMVL

-1200 VQDDKEQE
+1200 IQDHKED
-1208 EPCIEEHCHD
+1208 EEHCHD
-1218 SWFPGTS
+1218 SWFPGTN
-1225 LLSNLHHIINFVRV
+1225 LLSNLHHVINFVRV

-1245 PEVKREP
+1245 PEVKREA
-1252 PPSTSADA
+1252 PPSTSNEA
-1260 DATSFGPNLREA
+1260 SSYA

-1290 RSSTE
+1290 RNNTE
-1295 ASAQVVRPKSSSTR
+1295 ATQVVRPKSSSTR
-1309 WVPPGTPPQLV
+1309 WVPPGTAPQLV
-1320 TEILEVR
+1320 TEILEIR

-1339 KLSAKQNS
+1339 KLSSKQNS
-1347 LPRILTKAAGRS
+1347 LSASWLEDMDTNRHAHGDGITAIERILTKAATRS
-1359 RHSHRS
+1359 CQIKRS
-1365 IQEICGKVSP
+1365 IQDICGKVCP
-1375 PVPPKKSSPADKKTM
+1375 PVPPKKNSPSDKKTM

-1420 AMDVESPDGEAAMD
+1420 AMDVESPDTEAAMD
-1434 LGASDVMDSEVLY
+1434 LGASEVMESEVLY

-1458 TEDRPTGL
+1458 TEERPFGL

-1474 VLGHRCKSVD
+1474 VLGHRCRSKE
-1484 AKKLPTTDEE
+1484 AKKLPTSDEE
-1494 HIYAA
+1494 HIFAA
-1499 DTCGVAHDLRLALM
+1499 DTCGVANDIRLTLM
-1513 QHYFR
+1513 QRFFKD
-1518 ESSCLQSV
+1518 SSCLQSV

-1536 QTCGHTLHIDCHK
+1536 QTCGHTLHIDCQK
-1549 SYMESLRNVQND
+1549 SYMESLRND

-1583 NSVIPCRPGRGPE
+1583 NSVLPCRPGRGTE
-1596 AGAGRCPSNKKTGV
+1596 AGAWHAPTNKSICA
-1610 LVKEVEDLQGQLA
+1610 LVREVEDLQERLCL
-1623 PFPTESNLS
+1623 FSVSESNLS
-1632 KEMELVIKDIKNAT
+1632 KEMELVIKDIKNTT

-1667 GVGLQVG
+1667 YSV
-1674 LYLMLCVGASAHRG
+1674 A
-1688 VGLQVGVYLM
+1688 
-1698 LCVGGVGPQGA
+1698 
-1709 LAHRTNLELELVHRG
+1709 RTNLELELVHRG
-1724 GGLCSGGASAAAK
+1724 GNLCSGGASAAAK

-1745 QVLATHMRLYS
+1745 HVLAMHMRLYS
-1756 IDSAYNPWTRLTQ
+1756 IDLAYNPWTKLTQ
-1769 VSENQQE
+1769 VTQC
-1776 GEDED
+1776 
-1781 RREVAM
+1781 REAQPEVPM

-1823 FVQGLAALSVKF
+1823 FIQALAALSSKF
-1835 SPEEK
+1835 SPDE
-1840 RVWSTSGALK
+1840 RQAWSTAGVLK
-1850 KNAAN
+1850 KNSSLSE
-1855 ADKCLEAL
+1855 KSFEVL
-1863 LSHVIGELSRDES
+1863 LSLVISELSKDKS
-1876 VYRLNTEETSV
+1876 VYKVDSKE
-1887 LSSSVV
+1887 SSMVNAAKLFTAKGL
-1893 SPQSI
+1893 Q
-1898 EFSLRQFCLP
+1898 QFCLP
-1908 FLRLSSLLQHHL
+1908 FLRLSCLLQHHL
-1920 YGDVLTECPT
+1920 YGDNLTGCQEEDEFAALAACLGLFTSVPQ
-1930 PSSVPSAS
+1930 PSSMVNSAS
-1938 CLEWPAVCA
+1938 CLQWPVNATD
-1947 FQLVT
+1947 LVT
-1952 QWCQEVTGLPEAQ
+1952 QWCTEVTALSQIQAEQ
-1965 GDHSLTL
+1965 SLTL
-1972 LVQDPQWAAP
+1972 LVQDPQWAPP
-1982 RLLRLPEN
+1982 RLLQPPDN
-1990 YNVIFQYYHRKE
+1990 YNIIFQYYHRKA
-2002 CTACQKVP
+2002 CTACKKVP
-2010 KDPALCLVCGTF
+2010 KDPALCLVCGAF
-2022 VCLKGPCCKQQ
+2022 VCLKGACCKQQ
-2033 GVCECVLHSQHCGAA
+2033 GTCECVLHSQHCGAA

-2093 LCAERYR
+2093 LCEERYR

>member
-1 MADMSPTEAKVAR
+1 
-14 QIEYYFGDHNL
+14 
-25 PRDKFL
+25 
-31 KEQLQVDDG
+31 
-40 WVAVATMLQFNR
+40 
-52 EAYHAKKAEERK
+52 
-64 AHKADSKA
+64 
-72 KAKHNQDEQQK
+72 
-83 QTEDKEMDL
+83 
-92 LLEEQTGCLL
+92 
-102 KFSGELDQVSREDF
+102 
-116 HALFSG
+116 
-122 HGKIK
+122 
-127 WVDFTRGAKEGT
+127 
-139 LLFDG
+139 
-144 KAQEALDKATE
+144 
-155 ANGGTLQI
+155 
-163 KDNDATW
+163 
-170 ELLEGDVEKD
+170 
-180 VMKKMIQA
+180 
-188 QQELH
+188 
-193 SRNKG
+193 
-198 RGPPS
+198 
-203 PKKRAREDTADA
+203 
-215 PAAKHRRP
+215 
-223 NAEDSASTSQIC
+223 
-235 DQFAFDVIKGN
+235 
-246 RPTPDLARTPENMT
+246 
-260 PRTWQDNKNKS
+260 
-271 VDNKPE
+271 
-277 SMMAASLL
+277 MMAASLL
-285 PSLRCGDKKA
+285 RRDKRA
-295 TAARLK
+295 TAAHLK
-301 ADLSRATDDNCASG
+301 ADLNRTDNTSG
-315 AHRQLQE
+315 VRQLQE
-322 LLDAVLDPETP
+322 LLDAVLNPEKP
-333 ATDAE
+333 AADTE
-338 ALDWCKC
+338 SLDWCKC
-345 LIAGGDGF
+345 LIAGGEGF
-353 EGFCEAVRSYDNAAL
+353 EEFCKTVRSYDNATL

-397 FNQGDHTGHDFNM
+397 FNNGDHTGHDFNM

-429 TGFCRRHRL
+429 SGFCRRHRL
-438 KTGEDVPCVP
+438 RTGENVPSIP
-448 QDLLLM
+448 RDLLLM
-454 SELVLPRF
+454 SEMVLPRF
-462 IISVVQYLREGYTE
+462 ILCIIQYLRDGYTE
-476 PDSGDLQK
+476 PGEDDLDLQK
-484 VLQQLEPQISFL
+484 VLQQLEPQITFL

-508 VLTKILTNQQTFKD
+508 VLTKILTNQQTFKE
-522 LSMGQEDNT
+522 LSRGQEENV
-531 YAKQNYEKYLSAL
+531 YAKKNYDKYLSAL
-544 KNSGLVSVED
+544 KNSGLVSVEE
-554 KALPPSTEGAAVV
+554 KAQGAAADATVG
-567 AEGAVASTEA
+567 AEGVFTFINHLNS
-577 TAAGSPEESS
+577 
-587 KEEDLDGGQSV
+587 
-598 GQRKRVK
+598 KRVK
-605 LSSATKDSSI
+605 LSSSTKDTCI
-615 MDSLKHKRFL
+615 IESLKHKCFL

-703 TEECHLLDVM
+703 TEECQLLDIM

-722 SCLVKSELQ
+722 SCLIKSELQ

-742 CGEALLKNN
+742 CSEALLKNN

-765 HQSVAKRFL
+765 HQSVAKKFL

-849 LEALQLWFDAIGFV
+849 LETLQIWFDAIGFI

-918 SLSEIHSNMWV
+918 CLSEIHSNMWV

-968 DYFISFKVVDLLTMA
+968 DYFISSVFERFKVVDLLTMA
-983 SQHQNP
+983 SQHQNA

-1012 LRVHLGMTDDEILRS
+1012 LRIHLGMTDDEILRA

-1034 MNDRTHSSL
+1034 MNDRTHSAL

-1050 PNPKSGVVPGS
+1050 PNPKSGIVPGS
-1061 CSFEEMLSTV
+1061 CSFEDMLSAV

-1092 KAEVWEKEFD
+1092 KGRMILKEFD

-1121 RYAAFLKQSG
+1121 RYSAFLKQFG
-1131 VDSTNPWPP
+1131 IHTGNPWPP
-1140 YKERTPLRPE
+1140 YKERTPLHPC
-1150 YRGLVKLLHC
+1150 YKGLIRLLHC

-1178 HNMSEHVLCMVL
+1178 QNMSEHVLCMVL

-1200 VQDDKEQE
+1200 

-1218 SWFPGTS
+1218 SWFPGTN
-1225 LLSNLHHIINFVRV
+1225 LLSNLHHVINFVRV

-1245 PEVKREP
+1245 PEVKREA
-1252 PPSTSADA
+1252 PPSTSTEA
-1260 DATSFGPNLREA
+1260 SSYGQNLREA

-1290 RSSTE
+1290 RSNTE
-1295 ASAQVVRPKSSSTR
+1295 ATQVVRPKSSSTR

-1320 TEILEVR
+1320 TEILEIR

-1339 KLSAKQNS
+1339 KMSSKQNS
-1347 LPRILTKAAGRS
+1347 LSASWLEDMDTSRHAHGDGITAIERILTKAATRS
-1359 RHSHRS
+1359 CQIKRS
-1365 IQEICGKVSP
+1365 IQDICGKVCP
-1375 PVPPKKSSPADKKTM
+1375 PVPPKKNSPTDKKAM

-1420 AMDVESPDGEAAMD
+1420 AMDVESPDTEAAMD
-1434 LGASDVMDSEVLY
+1434 LGASEVVESEVLY

-1474 VLGHRCKSVD
+1474 VLGHRCKNQEP
-1484 AKKLPTTDEE
+1484 KKLPTSDEE
-1494 HIYAA
+1494 HIYLA
-1499 DTCGVAHDLRLALM
+1499 DTCGVAHDVRLTLM
-1513 QHYFR
+1513 QRFFKD
-1518 ESSCLQSV
+1518 SSCLQSV

-1549 SYMESLRNVQND
+1549 SYMESLRND

-1583 NSVIPCRPGRGPE
+1583 NSVLPCRPGRGTE
-1596 AGAGRCPSNKKTGV
+1596 AGAWHTPTNKKTCV
-1610 LVKEVEDLQGQLA
+1610 LVKEVEDLQEKLGL
-1623 PFPTESNLS
+1623 FPVSSTTESNLS
-1632 KEMELVIKDIKNAT
+1632 KEMELVIKDIKNTT

-1667 GVGLQVG
+1667 YSV
-1674 LYLMLCVGASAHRG
+1674 A
-1688 VGLQVGVYLM
+1688 
-1698 LCVGGVGPQGA
+1698 
-1709 LAHRTNLELELVHRG
+1709 RTNLELELVHRG
-1724 GGLCSGGASAAAK
+1724 GNLCSGGASAAAK

-1745 QVLATHMRLYS
+1745 HVLAMHMRLYS
-1756 IDSAYNPWTRLTQ
+1756 IDSAYNPWTKLTQ
-1769 VSENQQE
+1769 ITQNREAD
-1776 GEDED
+1776 GFDEE
-1781 RREVAM
+1781 RPEVPM

-1823 FVQGLAALSVKF
+1823 FTQALAALSTKF
-1835 SPEEK
+1835 SSEE
-1840 RVWSTSGALK
+1840 RQAWSTSGALK
-1850 KNAAN
+1850 KNAASSE
-1855 ADKCLEAL
+1855 KSFEAL
-1863 LSHVIGELSRDES
+1863 LSHVISELSKDKS
-1876 VYRLNTEETSV
+1876 VYKVNAEET
-1887 LSSSVV
+1887 LSSSVW

-1898 EFSLRQFCLP
+1898 EFSLQQFCLP
-1908 FLRLSSLLQHHL
+1908 FLRLSCLLQHHL
-1920 YGDVLTECPT
+1920 YGDNLTGCLEEEEFSSLAVCLGLL
-1930 PSSVPSAS
+1930 PSAPQPSNTVHSAS
-1938 CLEWPAVCA
+1938 CLEWAVAA
-1947 FQLVT
+1947 FDLVT
-1952 QWCQEVTGLPEAQ
+1952 QWCAEVTGLSQMQAEQ
-1965 GDHSLTL
+1965 SLTL
-1972 LVQDPQWAAP
+1972 LIQDPQWAAP
-1982 RLLRLPEN
+1982 RLLQLPDN
-1990 YNVIFQYYHRKE
+1990 YNIIFQYYHRKA
-2002 CTACQKVP
+2002 CTSCKKVP
-2010 KDPALCLVCGTF
+2010 KDPALCLVCGAF
-2022 VCLKGPCCKQQ
+2022 ACLKGTCCKQQ
-2033 GVCECVLHSQHCGAA
+2033 A

-2093 LCAERYR
+2093 LCEERYR

>member
-1 MADMSPTEAKVAR
+1 ME
-14 QIEYYFGDHNL
+14 
-25 PRDKFL
+25 
-31 KEQLQVDDG
+31 
-40 WVAVATMLQFNR
+40 
-52 EAYHAKKAEERK
+52 
-64 AHKADSKA
+64 
-72 KAKHNQDEQQK
+72 
-83 QTEDKEMDL
+83 
-92 LLEEQTGCLL
+92 
-102 KFSGELDQVSREDF
+102 
-116 HALFSG
+116 
-122 HGKIK
+122 
-127 WVDFTRGAKEGT
+127 
-139 LLFDG
+139 
-144 KAQEALDKATE
+144 
-155 ANGGTLQI
+155 
-163 KDNDATW
+163 
-170 ELLEGDVEKD
+170 
-180 VMKKMIQA
+180 
-188 QQELH
+188 
-193 SRNKG
+193 
-198 RGPPS
+198 
-203 PKKRAREDTADA
+203 
-215 PAAKHRRP
+215 
-223 NAEDSASTSQIC
+223 
-235 DQFAFDVIKGN
+235 
-246 RPTPDLARTPENMT
+246 
-260 PRTWQDNKNKS
+260 QDNKNKF

-277 SMMAASLL
+277 CMMAASLL
-285 PSLRCGDKKA
+285 RRDKRA
-295 TAARLK
+295 TAAHLK
-301 ADLSRATDDNCASG
+301 TDLNRTDNSSG
-315 AHRQLQE
+315 LRQLQE
-322 LLDAVLDPETP
+322 LLDAVLNPEKP
-333 ATDAE
+333 AADTE

-345 LIAGGDGF
+345 LIAGGEGF
-353 EGFCEAVRSYDNAAL
+353 EEFCKTVRSYDNATL

-397 FNQGDHTGHDFNM
+397 FNNGDHTGHDFNM

-420 CGDSNVMRE
+420 CGDSNVMRDS
-429 TGFCRRHRL
+429 GFCRRHRL
-438 KTGEDVPCVP
+438 RTGENVPSIP
-448 QDLLLM
+448 RDLLLM
-454 SELVLPRF
+454 SEMVLPRF
-462 IISVVQYLREGYTE
+462 ILCIIQYLRDGYVE
-476 PDSGDLQK
+476 PDTSTERDLQK

-508 VLTKILTNQQTFKD
+508 VLTKILTNQQTFKE
-522 LSMGQEDNT
+522 LSMGQEDNL
-531 YAKQNYEKYLSAL
+531 YAKKNYDKYLSAL
-544 KNSGLVSVED
+544 KNSGLVSVEE
-554 KALPPSTEGAAVV
+554 KAQGANADVTV
-567 AEGAVASTEA
+567 GAEGGAGAMVLLATTGPASPDD
-577 TAAGSPEESS
+577 SI
-587 KEEDLDGGQSV
+587 KEEDQDGGQSV

-605 LSSATKDSSI
+605 LSSSTKDPCI
-615 MDSLKHKRFL
+615 IESLKHKCFL

-690 VQLFSNEELARHV
+690 VQLFSNEELARHM
-703 TEECHLLDVM
+703 TEDCQLLDIM

-722 SCLVKSELQ
+722 TCLIKSELQ

-742 CGEALLKNN
+742 CSEALLKNN

-765 HQSVAKRFL
+765 HQSVAKKFL
-774 EDHSLLMLWMSFVSF
+774 DDHSLLMLWMSFVSF

-849 LEALQLWFDAIGFV
+849 LETLQIWFDAIGFI

-885 SKAVKCQGL
+885 SRAVKCQGL

-918 SLSEIHSNMWV
+918 CLSEIHSNMWV

-968 DYFISFKVVDLLTMA
+968 DYFISSVFERFKVVDLLTMA
-983 SQHQNP
+983 SQHQNA

-1012 LRVHLGMTDDEILRS
+1012 LRIHLGMTDDEILRA

-1034 MNDRTHSSL
+1034 MNDRTHSAL

-1050 PNPKSGVVPGS
+1050 PNPKSGIVPGS
-1061 CSFEEMLSTV
+1061 CSFEDMLSAV

-1121 RYAAFLKQSG
+1121 RYSAFLKQYG
-1131 VDSTNPWPP
+1131 MHTGNPWPP
-1140 YKERTPLRPE
+1140 YKDRTPLHPC
-1150 YRGLVKLLHC
+1150 YKGLIRLLHC

-1178 HNMSEHVLCMVL
+1178 QNMSEHVLCMVL

-1200 VQDDKEQE
+1200 VQDNKEDE

-1218 SWFPGTS
+1218 SWFPGTN
-1225 LLSNLHHIINFVRV
+1225 LLSNLHHVINFVRV

-1245 PEVKREP
+1245 PEVKREA
-1252 PPSTSADA
+1252 PPSTSTEA
-1260 DATSFGPNLREA
+1260 SSYGQNLREA

-1290 RSSTE
+1290 RSNTE
-1295 ASAQVVRPKSSSTR
+1295 ATQVVRPKSSSTR

-1320 TEILEVR
+1320 TEILEIR

-1339 KLSAKQNS
+1339 KMSSKQNS
-1347 LPRILTKAAGRS
+1347 LSASWLEDMDTSRLGHGDGITAIERILAKAATRS
-1359 RHSHRS
+1359 CQIKRS
-1365 IQEICGKVSP
+1365 IQDICGKVCP
-1375 PVPPKKSSPADKKTM
+1375 PVPPKKNSPSDKKTM

-1420 AMDVESPDGEAAMD
+1420 AMDVESPDAEAAMD
-1434 LGASDVMDSEVLY
+1434 LGSSEVVESEVLY

-1474 VLGHRCKSVD
+1474 VLGHRCNSKEP
-1484 AKKLPTTDEE
+1484 KNLPTSDDE
-1494 HIYAA
+1494 HIYPA
-1499 DTCGVAHDLRLALM
+1499 DTCGVAHDIRLTLM
-1513 QHYFR
+1513 QQFFKD
-1518 ESSCLQSV
+1518 SSCLQSV

-1549 SYMESLRNVQND
+1549 SYMESLRND

-1583 NSVIPCRPGRGPE
+1583 NSVLPCRPGRGTD
-1596 AGAGRCPSNKKTGV
+1596 AGAWHSPTNKKICV
-1610 LVKEVEDLQGQLA
+1610 LVKEVEDLQEKLGL
-1623 PFPTESNLS
+1623 FPTESNLS
-1632 KEMELVIKDIKNAT
+1632 KEMELVIKDIKNTT

-1667 GVGLQVG
+1667 YSV
-1674 LYLMLCVGASAHRG
+1674 A
-1688 VGLQVGVYLM
+1688 
-1698 LCVGGVGPQGA
+1698 
-1709 LAHRTNLELELVHRG
+1709 RTNLELELVHRG
-1724 GGLCSGGASAAAK
+1724 GNLCSGGASAAAK

-1745 QVLATHMRLYS
+1745 HVLAMHMRLYS
-1756 IDSAYNPWTRLTQ
+1756 IDSAYNPWTKLTQ
-1769 VSENQQE
+1769 AAQNKEAE
-1776 GEDED
+1776 GFDEE
-1781 RREVAM
+1781 RPEVPM

-1810 HFTCVVKMLYNLQ
+1810 HFSCVVKMLYSLQ
-1823 FVQGLAALSVKF
+1823 FVQALSALSTKF
-1835 SPEEK
+1835 SSEE
-1840 RVWSTSGALK
+1840 RQAWVTSGALK

-1855 ADKCLEAL
+1855 SEKSFEAL
-1863 LSHVIGELSRDES
+1863 LSHVISELSKDKS
-1876 VYRLNTEETSV
+1876 VYKVNAEEPTM
-1887 LSSSVV
+1887 LSSSVW

-1898 EFSLRQFCLP
+1898 EFSLQQFCLP
-1908 FLRLSSLLQHHL
+1908 FLRLSCLLQHHL
-1920 YGDVLTECPT
+1920 YGDNLTGCLEEDEFSSLAVCLGLL
-1930 PSSVPSAS
+1930 PSAPQPSNAVHSAS
-1938 CLEWPAVCA
+1938 CLEWPVSA
-1947 FQLVT
+1947 FDLVT
-1952 QWCQEVTGLPEAQ
+1952 QWCAEVTGLCQMHAEQ
-1965 GDHSLTL
+1965 SLTL

-1982 RLLRLPEN
+1982 RLLQLPDN
-1990 YNVIFQYYHRKE
+1990 YNIIFQYYHRKA
-2002 CTACQKVP
+2002 CTACKKVP
-2010 KDPALCLVCGTF
+2010 KDPALCLVCGAF
-2022 VCLKGPCCKQQ
+2022 VCLKGVCCKQQ
-2033 GVCECVLHSQHCGAA
+2033 GICECVLHSQHCGAA

-2093 LCAERYR
+2093 LCEERYR

>member
-1 MADMSPTEAKVAR
+1 
-14 QIEYYFGDHNL
+14 
-25 PRDKFL
+25 
-31 KEQLQVDDG
+31 
-40 WVAVATMLQFNR
+40 
-52 EAYHAKKAEERK
+52 
-64 AHKADSKA
+64 
-72 KAKHNQDEQQK
+72 
-83 QTEDKEMDL
+83 
-92 LLEEQTGCLL
+92 
-102 KFSGELDQVSREDF
+102 
-116 HALFSG
+116 
-122 HGKIK
+122 
-127 WVDFTRGAKEGT
+127 
-139 LLFDG
+139 
-144 KAQEALDKATE
+144 
-155 ANGGTLQI
+155 
-163 KDNDATW
+163 
-170 ELLEGDVEKD
+170 
-180 VMKKMIQA
+180 
-188 QQELH
+188 
-193 SRNKG
+193 
-198 RGPPS
+198 
-203 PKKRAREDTADA
+203 
-215 PAAKHRRP
+215 
-223 NAEDSASTSQIC
+223 
-235 DQFAFDVIKGN
+235 
-246 RPTPDLARTPENMT
+246 
-260 PRTWQDNKNKS
+260 
-271 VDNKPE
+271 
-277 SMMAASLL
+277 MAASLL
-285 PSLRCGDKKA
+285 RRDKKA
-295 TAARLK
+295 TAAHLK
-301 ADLSRATDDNCASG
+301 ADLNRTDNSSG
-315 AHRQLQE
+315 VRQLQE
-322 LLDAVLDPETP
+322 LLNNVLNPEKP
-333 ATDAE
+333 AADTE
-338 ALDWCKC
+338 ALDWCKY
-345 LIAGGDGF
+345 LLAGGDGF
-353 EGFCEAVRSYDNAAL
+353 EEFCKTVRSYDNATL

-397 FNQGDHTGHDFNM
+397 FNNGDHTGHDFNM

-429 TGFCRRHRL
+429 SGFCRRHRL
-438 KTGEDVPCVP
+438 RTGENIPSVPR
-448 QDLLLM
+448 DLLLM
-454 SELVLPRF
+454 SEMVLPRF
-462 IISVVQYLREGYTE
+462 IISLIQYLRDGYTE
-476 PDSGDLQK
+476 SESATNRDLQK

-496 EELTK
+496 EDLTK

-508 VLTKILTNQQTFKD
+508 VLTKILTNQQTFKE
-522 LSMGQEDNT
+522 LSMGQEENT
-531 YAKQNYEKYLSAL
+531 YAKRNYEKYLSAL

-554 KALPPSTEGAAVV
+554 KGSAGAGAGAADPS
-567 AEGAVASTEA
+567 AGAGTGALGLLGA
-577 TAAGSPEESS
+577 TAAVSPIDEI
-587 KEEDLDGGQSV
+587 KEEDQDGGQSV

-605 LSSATKDSSI
+605 LSSSTKDSSI
-615 MDSLKHKRFL
+615 MDILKHKCFL

-703 TEECHLLDVM
+703 TEECQLLDIM

-722 SCLVKSELQ
+722 SCLIKSELQ
-731 DEENSRHVVVN
+731 DEENNRHVVVN

-774 EDHSLLMLWMSFVSF
+774 EDHSLLMLWMTFVSF

-836 ETQEYTKTVVRYC
+836 ETQEYTKTVARYC
-849 LEALQLWFDAIGFV
+849 LETLQIWFDAIGFV
-863 DEPAPNQ
+863 DEPASNQ
-870 VTFHLP
+870 ITFHLP

-885 SKAVKCQGL
+885 SKGVKCQGL

-918 SLSEIHSNMWV
+918 CLSEIHSNMWV

-955 IYLLQVC
+955 IFLLQVC

-968 DYFISFKVVDLLTMA
+968 DYFISSVFERFKVVDLLTMA
-983 SQHQNP
+983 SQHQNA
-989 VLDSEQERP
+989 VLDAEQERP
-998 MLEGALTFLVILTS
+998 MLEGALTFLVILCS
-1012 LRVHLGMTDDEILRS
+1012 LRIHLGMTDDEILRA

-1050 PNPKSGVVPGS
+1050 PNPKSGIVPGS
-1061 CSFEEMLSTV
+1061 CSFEEMLSAV

-1077 VFEPGGSMQQGMYTP
+1077 VSEPGGSMQQGMYTP

-1102 PIMVVLRTVYRR
+1102 PIMVILRTVYRR

-1121 RYAAFLKQSG
+1121 RYSAFLKQSG
-1131 VDSTNPWPP
+1131 IHTGNPWPP
-1140 YKERTPLRPE
+1140 YKERTPLHPC
-1150 YRGLVKLLHC
+1150 YRGLVRLLHC

-1178 HNMSEHVLCMVL
+1178 QNMSEHVLCMVL
-1190 YLIELGLDNQ
+1190 YLVELGMDNHAQ
-1200 VQDDKEQE
+1200 EDKEDE

-1225 LLSNLHHIINFVRV
+1225 LLSNLHHVINFVRV

-1245 PEVKREP
+1245 PEVERKRERERERERQRET
-1252 PPSTSADA
+1252 PPSTSTDA
-1260 DATSFGPNLREA
+1260 STFGQNLREA
-1272 QVFSLVAERRRK
+1272 QLFSLVAERRRK
-1284 FQEIIN
+1284 FQEMIN
-1290 RSSTE
+1290 RSNHE
-1295 ASAQVVRPKSSSTR
+1295 ANQAVRPKSSSR
-1309 WVPPGTPPQLV
+1309 WLPPGSPPQMV
-1320 TEILEVR
+1320 TEILEIR
-1327 ESMLSLLIKLHQ
+1327 ESMLSLLVKLHE

-1347 LPRILTKAAGRS
+1347 LTPSWLEEAEPANHSHGDGITAIERILAKAASRS
-1359 RHSHRS
+1359 RHSKRCL
-1365 IQEICGKVSP
+1365 QEICGKVCP
-1375 PVPPKKSSPADKKTM
+1375 PVPPKKNSPGEKKSM

-1420 AMDVESPDGEAAMD
+1420 AMDVECPEVEAVMD
-1434 LGASDVMDSEVLY
+1434 VSSVEPLDSEVLY

-1458 TEDRPTGL
+1458 TDDRPTGL

-1474 VLGHRCKSVD
+1474 VLGHRSCSD
-1484 AKKLPTTDEE
+1484 QAKRLPTSDDERIFPE
-1494 HIYAA
+1494 
-1499 DTCGVAHDLRLALM
+1499 DTCGAISDVRLALM
-1513 QHYFR
+1513 QRYFK

-1549 SYMESLRNVQND
+1549 SYMESLRND

-1583 NSVIPCRPGRGPE
+1583 NSVLPCKPGRGTE
-1596 AGAGRCPSNKKTGV
+1596 AGSWHTPSNMNLST
-1610 LVKEVEDLQGQLA
+1610 LVKEVEELQEQLTI
-1623 PFPTESNLS
+1623 FPTESNLT
-1632 KEMELVIKDIKNAT
+1632 KEMESVIKDIKKTT

-1667 GVGLQVG
+1667 YSV
-1674 LYLMLCVGASAHRG
+1674 A
-1688 VGLQVGVYLM
+1688 
-1698 LCVGGVGPQGA
+1698 
-1709 LAHRTNLELELVHRG
+1709 RTNLELEVVHRG
-1724 GGLCSGGASAAAK
+1724 GNLCSGGASAAAK

-1745 QVLATHMRLYS
+1745 HVLAMHMRLYS

-1769 VSENQQE
+1769 ITPQREP
-1776 GEDED
+1776 EDED
-1781 RREVAM
+1781 EGHPEVPM

-1802 MPQPLRKE
+1802 MPQPLRKD
-1810 HFTCVVKMLYNLQ
+1810 HFTTFVKVLYTLLYTQ
-1823 FVQGLAALSVKF
+1823 ALAALSIKL
-1835 SPEEK
+1835 SPEE
-1840 RVWSTSGALK
+1840 RLAWCNSGAAK
-1850 KNAAN
+1850 KNLPN
-1855 ADKCLEAL
+1855 AGNSWEAL
-1863 LSHVIGELSRDES
+1863 LSHVISELTKAKGSYD
-1876 VYRLNTEETSV
+1876 N
-1887 LSSSVV
+1887 SSVDSMFSATV
-1893 SPQSI
+1893 WSPKSI
-1898 EFSLRQFCLP
+1898 EFTLQQFCLP
-1908 FLRLSSLLQHHL
+1908 FMRLSCLLQHHL
-1920 YGDVLTECPT
+1920 YGDNLPGCLLEEEFSLLAGDLGLLSVPIQTSTSVNSSGYLEWNFNAFELISQWCSELIILADT
-1930 PSSVPSAS
+1930 PS
-1938 CLEWPAVCA
+1938 
-1947 FQLVT
+1947 Q
-1952 QWCQEVTGLPEAQ
+1952 
-1965 GDHSLTL
+1965 HSMSL
-1972 LVQDPQWAAP
+1972 LLQNPQWSAP
-1982 RLLRLPEN
+1982 RLLQLPEN
-1990 YNVIFQYYHRKE
+1990 YNTIFQYYHRKA
-2002 CTACQKVP
+2002 CTVCNKTP
-2010 KDPALCLVCGTF
+2010 KDPALCLVCGAF
-2022 VCLKGPCCKQQ
+2022 VCLKGLCCKQQ

-2093 LCAERYR
+2093 LCEERYR

>member
-1 MADMSPTEAKVAR
+1 
-14 QIEYYFGDHNL
+14 
-25 PRDKFL
+25 
-31 KEQLQVDDG
+31 
-40 WVAVATMLQFNR
+40 
-52 EAYHAKKAEERK
+52 
-64 AHKADSKA
+64 
-72 KAKHNQDEQQK
+72 
-83 QTEDKEMDL
+83 
-92 LLEEQTGCLL
+92 
-102 KFSGELDQVSREDF
+102 
-116 HALFSG
+116 
-122 HGKIK
+122 
-127 WVDFTRGAKEGT
+127 
-139 LLFDG
+139 
-144 KAQEALDKATE
+144 
-155 ANGGTLQI
+155 
-163 KDNDATW
+163 
-170 ELLEGDVEKD
+170 
-180 VMKKMIQA
+180 
-188 QQELH
+188 
-193 SRNKG
+193 
-198 RGPPS
+198 
-203 PKKRAREDTADA
+203 
-215 PAAKHRRP
+215 
-223 NAEDSASTSQIC
+223 
-235 DQFAFDVIKGN
+235 
-246 RPTPDLARTPENMT
+246 
-260 PRTWQDNKNKS
+260 
-271 VDNKPE
+271 
-277 SMMAASLL
+277 MMAASLL
-285 PSLRCGDKKA
+285 RRDKKA
-295 TAARLK
+295 TAAHLK
-301 ADLSRATDDNCASG
+301 ADLNRTDNSSG
-315 AHRQLQE
+315 VRQLQE
-322 LLDAVLDPETP
+322 LLDSVLNPEKP
-333 ATDAE
+333 ATDTE

-345 LIAGGDGF
+345 LIAGGEGF
-353 EGFCEAVRSYDNAAL
+353 EEFCKTVRSYDNATL

-397 FNQGDHTGHDFNM
+397 FNNGDHTGHDFNM

-429 TGFCRRHRL
+429 SGFCRRHRL
-438 KTGEDVPCVP
+438 RTGENVPSIP
-448 QDLLLM
+448 RDLLLM
-454 SELVLPRF
+454 SEMVLPRF
-462 IISVVQYLREGYTE
+462 IMCIIQYLRDGYVE
-476 PDSGDLQK
+476 PDSSSERDLQK

-508 VLTKILTNQQTFKD
+508 VMTKILTNQQAFKE
-522 LSMGQEDNT
+522 LCMGQEENL
-531 YAKQNYEKYLSAL
+531 YAKKNYDKYLSAL
-544 KNSGLVSVED
+544 KNSGLVSVEEKTQVATGD
-554 KALPPSTEGAAVV
+554 VAAG
-567 AEGAVASTEA
+567 AEGGAGAMVLLGT
-577 TAAGSPEESS
+577 TTPGSPEGSN
-587 KEEDLDGGQSV
+587 KEEDQDGGQSV

-605 LSSATKDSSI
+605 LSSSTKDPCI
-615 MDSLKHKRFL
+615 IESLKHKCFL

-703 TEECHLLDVM
+703 TEECQLLDIM

-722 SCLVKSELQ
+722 SCLIKSELQ

-742 CGEALLKNN
+742 CSEALLKNN

-765 HQSVAKRFL
+765 HQSVAKKFL

-849 LEALQLWFDAIGFV
+849 LETLQIWFDAIGFI

-918 SLSEIHSNMWV
+918 CLSEIHSNMWV

-968 DYFISFKVVDLLTMA
+968 DYFISSVFERFKVVDLLTMA
-983 SQHQNP
+983 SQHQNA

-1012 LRVHLGMTDDEILRS
+1012 LRIHLGMTDDEILRA

-1034 MNDRTHSSL
+1034 MNDRTHSAL

-1050 PNPKSGVVPGS
+1050 PNPKSGIVPGA
-1061 CSFEEMLSTV
+1061 CSFEEMLSAV

-1131 VDSTNPWPP
+1131 IHTGNPWPP
-1140 YKERTPLRPE
+1140 YKERTLLHPC
-1150 YRGLVKLLHC
+1150 YKGLIKLLHC

-1178 HNMSEHVLCMVL
+1178 QNMSEHVLCMVL

-1200 VQDDKEQE
+1200 IQDHKEDE

-1218 SWFPGTS
+1218 SWFPGTN
-1225 LLSNLHHIINFVRV
+1225 LLSNLHHVINFVRV

-1245 PEVKREP
+1245 PEVKREA
-1252 PPSTSADA
+1252 PPSTSNEASSYGQNSRRLA
-1260 DATSFGPNLREA
+1260 GNWRENLREA

-1290 RSSTE
+1290 RNNTE
-1295 ASAQVVRPKSSSTR
+1295 ATQVVRPKSSSTR
-1309 WVPPGTPPQLV
+1309 WVPPGTAPQLV
-1320 TEILEVR
+1320 TEILEIR

-1339 KLSAKQNS
+1339 KLSSKQNS
-1347 LPRILTKAAGRS
+1347 LSASWLEDMDTNRHAHGDGITAIERILTKAATRS
-1359 RHSHRS
+1359 CQIKRS
-1365 IQEICGKVSP
+1365 IQDICGKVCP
-1375 PVPPKKSSPADKKTM
+1375 PVPPKKNSPSDKKTM

-1420 AMDVESPDGEAAMD
+1420 AMDVESPDTEAAMD
-1434 LGASDVMDSEVLY
+1434 LGASEVMESEVLY

-1458 TEDRPTGL
+1458 TEERPFGL

-1474 VLGHRCKSVD
+1474 VLGHRCRSKE
-1484 AKKLPTTDEE
+1484 AKKLPTSDEE
-1494 HIYAA
+1494 HIFAA
-1499 DTCGVAHDLRLALM
+1499 DTCGVANDIRLTLM
-1513 QHYFR
+1513 QRFFKD
-1518 ESSCLQSV
+1518 SSCLQSV

-1536 QTCGHTLHIDCHK
+1536 QTCGHTLHIDCQK
-1549 SYMESLRNVQND
+1549 SYMESLRND

-1583 NSVIPCRPGRGPE
+1583 NSVLPCRPGRGTE
-1596 AGAGRCPSNKKTGV
+1596 AGAWHAPTNKSICA
-1610 LVKEVEDLQGQLA
+1610 LVREVEDLQERLCL
-1623 PFPTESNLS
+1623 FSTESNLS
-1632 KEMELVIKDIKNAT
+1632 KEMELVIKDIKNTT

-1667 GVGLQVG
+1667 YSV
-1674 LYLMLCVGASAHRG
+1674 A
-1688 VGLQVGVYLM
+1688 
-1698 LCVGGVGPQGA
+1698 
-1709 LAHRTNLELELVHRG
+1709 RTNLELELVHRG
-1724 GGLCSGGASAAAK
+1724 GNLCSGGASAAAK

-1745 QVLATHMRLYS
+1745 HVLAMHMRLYS
-1756 IDSAYNPWTRLTQ
+1756 IDLAYNPWTKLTQ
-1769 VSENQQE
+1769 VTQCREAHF
-1776 GEDED
+1776 DEE
-1781 RREVAM
+1781 RPEVPM

-1823 FVQGLAALSVKF
+1823 FIQALAALSSKF
-1835 SPEEK
+1835 SPDE
-1840 RVWSTSGALK
+1840 RQAWSTAGVLK
-1850 KNAAN
+1850 KNSSLSE
-1855 ADKCLEAL
+1855 KSFEVL
-1863 LSHVIGELSRDES
+1863 LSLVISELSKDKS
-1876 VYRLNTEETSV
+1876 VYKVDSKESSMLI
-1887 LSSSVV
+1887 SSVW

-1898 EFSLRQFCLP
+1898 EFSLQQFCLP
-1908 FLRLSSLLQHHL
+1908 FLRLSCLLQHHL
-1920 YGDVLTECPT
+1920 YGDNLTGCQEEDEFAALAACLGLFTSVPQ
-1930 PSSVPSAS
+1930 PSSMVNSAS
-1938 CLEWPAVCA
+1938 CLQWPVNATD
-1947 FQLVT
+1947 LVT
-1952 QWCQEVTGLPEAQ
+1952 QWCTEVTALSQIQAEQ
-1965 GDHSLTL
+1965 SLTL
-1972 LVQDPQWAAP
+1972 LVQDPQWAPP
-1982 RLLRLPEN
+1982 RLLQPPDN
-1990 YNVIFQYYHRKE
+1990 YNIIFQYYHRKA
-2002 CTACQKVP
+2002 CTACKKVP
-2010 KDPALCLVCGTF
+2010 KDPALCLVCGAF
-2022 VCLKGPCCKQQ
+2022 VCLKGACCKQQ
-2033 GVCECVLHSQHCGAA
+2033 GTCECVLHSQHCGAA

-2093 LCAERYR
+2093 LCEERYR

>member
-1 MADMSPTEAKVAR
+1 
-14 QIEYYFGDHNL
+14 
-25 PRDKFL
+25 
-31 KEQLQVDDG
+31 
-40 WVAVATMLQFNR
+40 
-52 EAYHAKKAEERK
+52 
-64 AHKADSKA
+64 
-72 KAKHNQDEQQK
+72 
-83 QTEDKEMDL
+83 
-92 LLEEQTGCLL
+92 
-102 KFSGELDQVSREDF
+102 
-116 HALFSG
+116 
-122 HGKIK
+122 
-127 WVDFTRGAKEGT
+127 
-139 LLFDG
+139 
-144 KAQEALDKATE
+144 
-155 ANGGTLQI
+155 
-163 KDNDATW
+163 
-170 ELLEGDVEKD
+170 
-180 VMKKMIQA
+180 
-188 QQELH
+188 
-193 SRNKG
+193 
-198 RGPPS
+198 
-203 PKKRAREDTADA
+203 
-215 PAAKHRRP
+215 
-223 NAEDSASTSQIC
+223 
-235 DQFAFDVIKGN
+235 
-246 RPTPDLARTPENMT
+246 DLARSTAI
-260 PRTWQDNKNKS
+260 PR
-271 VDNKPE
+271 
-277 SMMAASLL
+277 MMAASLL
-285 PSLRCGDKKA
+285 RRDKKS
-295 TAARLK
+295 TAAHLK
-301 ADLSRATDDNCASG
+301 ADLKRTDNSSG
-315 AHRQLQE
+315 LRQLQE
-322 LLDAVLDPETP
+322 LLDSVLHPERGSEP
-333 ATDAE
+333 E
-338 ALDWCKC
+338 ALEWCKW
-345 LIAGGDGF
+345 LLAGGDGF
-353 EGFCEAVRSYDNAAL
+353 DEFCRTVRSYDNATL

-397 FNQGDHTGHDFNM
+397 FNNGDHTGHDFNM

-420 CGDSNVMRE
+420 CGDGNVMRE
-429 TGFCRRHRL
+429 SGFCSRHRL
-438 KTGEDVPCVP
+438 KTGENVPLVP
-448 QDLLLM
+448 RDLLLM
-454 SELVLPRF
+454 SEMVLPRF
-462 IISVVQYLREGYTE
+462 IITIIQYLRDGYTE
-476 PDSGDLQK
+476 PESAADRDLQK
-484 VLQQLEPQISFL
+484 VLQQLDLHISFL

-508 VLTKILTNQQTFKD
+508 VLTKILTNQQTFKE
-522 LSMGQEDNT
+522 LSMGQEENV
-531 YAKQNYEKYLSAL
+531 YAKRSYEKYLSAL
-544 KNSGLVSVED
+544 KSSGLVSVEEKGAGAGATD
-554 KALPPSTEGAAVV
+554 TPAGAGALTVHV
-567 AEGAVASTEA
+567 FVWQ
-577 TAAGSPEESS
+577 
-587 KEEDLDGGQSV
+587 EDQDGLQGV

-605 LSSATKDSSI
+605 LSSSTKDPSI
-615 MDSLKHKRFL
+615 MDTLKHKCFL

-703 TEECHLLDVM
+703 TEECQLLDIM

-722 SCLVKSELQ
+722 SCLIKSELQ
-731 DEENSRHVVVN
+731 DEENNHHVVVN

-774 EDHSLLMLWMSFVSF
+774 EDQSLLRLWMSFVSF

-836 ETQEYTKTVVRYC
+836 ETHEYTKTVVRYC
-849 LEALQLWFDAIGFV
+849 LETLQMWFDTIGFV
-863 DEPAPNQ
+863 DEPALNQ
-870 VTFHLP
+870 LTFHLP

-885 SKAVKCQGL
+885 SKGVKCQGL

-968 DYFISFKVVDLLTMA
+968 DYFISSVFERFKVVDLLTMA
-983 SQHQNP
+983 SQHQNA

-998 MLEGALTFLVILTS
+998 MLEGALTFLVILSS
-1012 LRVHLGMTDDEILRS
+1012 LRVHLGMSDDEILRA

-1061 CSFEEMLSTV
+1061 CSFEEMLSAV

-1092 KAEVWEKEFD
+1092 KGDAPYSE
-1102 PIMVVLRTVYRR
+1102 RHT
-1114 DVQSAMD
+1114 
-1121 RYAAFLKQSG
+1121 AFLSG
-1131 VDSTNPWPP
+1131 VHTGNPWPP
-1140 YKERTPLRPE
+1140 YKERTALHPC
-1150 YRGLVKLLHC
+1150 YKGLVRLLHC

-1178 HNMSEHVLCMVL
+1178 QNMSEHVLCMVL

-1200 VQDDKEQE
+1200 VQDDKVE
-1208 EPCIEEHCHD
+1208 EVSFEHCHD

-1225 LLSNLHHIINFVRV
+1225 LLSNLHHVINFVRV

-1245 PEVKREP
+1245 PEVERKRERERERETP
-1252 PPSTSADA
+1252 ASTSSESS
-1260 DATSFGPNLREA
+1260 TFGQA

-1290 RSSTE
+1290 RSNHE
-1295 ASAQVVRPKSSSTR
+1295 ASQAVRPKSSSSR
-1309 WVPPGTPPQLV
+1309 LLPPGSPPQLV
-1320 TEILEVR
+1320 TEILEIG
-1327 ESMLSLLIKLHQ
+1327 ESMLSLLVKLHQ
-1339 KLSAKQNS
+1339 KLSGKQNS
-1347 LPRILTKAAGRS
+1347 LSLSWLAEVDPAHHAHGDGLTAIERILAKAAARS
-1359 RHSHRS
+1359 RHSKRCL
-1365 IQEICGKVSP
+1365 QEICGKVCP
-1375 PVPPKKSSPADKKTM
+1375 PIPPKKNSPGDKKSM

-1420 AMDVESPDGEAAMD
+1420 AMDVESPETDA
-1434 LGASDVMDSEVLY
+1434 VMEMGSAEPLDSEVLY

-1474 VLGHRCKSVD
+1474 VLGHRCRSDTPKR
-1484 AKKLPTTDEE
+1484 LPTTDEE
-1494 HIYAA
+1494 HIYPE
-1499 DTCGVAHDLRLALM
+1499 DTCGAAHDVRLSLM
-1513 QHYFR
+1513 QRYFKD
-1518 ESSCLQSV
+1518 SSCLQSV

-1549 SYMESLRNVQND
+1549 SYMESLRND

-1583 NSVIPCRPGRGPE
+1583 NSVLPCRPGRGME
-1596 AGAGRCPSNKKTGV
+1596 TGAWHAPSNKSMST
-1610 LVKEVEDLQGQLA
+1610 LVREVEDLQEQLGI
-1623 PFPTESNLS
+1623 FPAESNLS
-1632 KEMELVIKDIKNAT
+1632 KEMESVIKDIKNTT

-1667 GVGLQVG
+1667 YSV
-1674 LYLMLCVGASAHRG
+1674 A
-1688 VGLQVGVYLM
+1688 
-1698 LCVGGVGPQGA
+1698 
-1709 LAHRTNLELELVHRG
+1709 RTNLELELVHRG
-1724 GGLCSGGASAAAK
+1724 GNLCSGGASAAAK

-1745 QVLATHMRLYS
+1745 HVLAMHMRLYS

-1769 VSENQQE
+1769 MLYCCIIVCFLCRYCD
-1776 GEDED
+1776 DE
-1781 RREVAM
+1781 RPEVPM
-1787 LFRDVPSLLIIFVLT
+1787 LFRDVPSLLIIFILT

-1810 HFTCVVKMLYNLQ
+1810 HFTCVVKVLYSLQ
-1823 FVQGLAALSVKF
+1823 YTQALAALSVRF
-1835 SPEEK
+1835 SPEE
-1840 RVWSTSGALK
+1840 RLAWSNTGAAK
-1850 KNAAN
+1850 KNTPN
-1855 ADKCLEAL
+1855 SDKSWESL
-1863 LSHVIGELSRDES
+1863 LGHVISELTKAKD
-1876 VYRLNTEETSV
+1876 VYDTSSEET
-1887 LSSSVV
+1887 LVV
-1893 SPQSI
+1893 SHRNVWSPQSI
-1898 EFSLRQFCLP
+1898 EFSLQQFCLP
-1908 FLRLSSLLQHHL
+1908 FLRLSCLLQHHL
-1920 YGDVLTECPT
+1920 YGDSLPGCLVEEEFSLLAGCLGLAGSAQ
-1930 PSSVPSAS
+1930 SSAA
-1938 CLEWPAVCA
+1938 CLEWNISA
-1947 FQLVT
+1947 LDLIS
-1952 QWCQEVTGLPEAQ
+1952 QWCSEVI
-1965 GDHSLTL
+1965 SL

-1982 RLLRLPEN
+1982 RLLHLPDN
-1990 YNVIFQYYHRKE
+1990 YNTIFQYYHRKS
-2002 CTACQKVP
+2002 CTSCGKTP
-2010 KDPALCLVCGTF
+2010 KDPALCLVCGAF
-2022 VCLKGPCCKQQ
+2022 VCLKGHCCKQQ

-2078 HGEEDRDLRRGKPLF
+2078 HGEEDRDLRRGKPLY
-2093 LCAERYR
+2093 LCEERYR

>member
-1 MADMSPTEAKVAR
+1 
-14 QIEYYFGDHNL
+14 
-25 PRDKFL
+25 
-31 KEQLQVDDG
+31 
-40 WVAVATMLQFNR
+40 
-52 EAYHAKKAEERK
+52 
-64 AHKADSKA
+64 
-72 KAKHNQDEQQK
+72 
-83 QTEDKEMDL
+83 
-92 LLEEQTGCLL
+92 
-102 KFSGELDQVSREDF
+102 
-116 HALFSG
+116 
-122 HGKIK
+122 
-127 WVDFTRGAKEGT
+127 
-139 LLFDG
+139 
-144 KAQEALDKATE
+144 
-155 ANGGTLQI
+155 
-163 KDNDATW
+163 
-170 ELLEGDVEKD
+170 
-180 VMKKMIQA
+180 
-188 QQELH
+188 
-193 SRNKG
+193 
-198 RGPPS
+198 
-203 PKKRAREDTADA
+203 
-215 PAAKHRRP
+215 
-223 NAEDSASTSQIC
+223 
-235 DQFAFDVIKGN
+235 
-246 RPTPDLARTPENMT
+246 
-260 PRTWQDNKNKS
+260 
-271 VDNKPE
+271 
-277 SMMAASLL
+277 MMAASLL
-285 PSLRCGDKKA
+285 RRDKRA
-295 TAARLK
+295 TAAHLK
-301 ADLSRATDDNCASG
+301 ADLNRTDNTSG
-315 AHRQLQE
+315 VRQLQE
-322 LLDAVLDPETP
+322 LLDAVLNPEKP
-333 ATDAE
+333 AADTE
-338 ALDWCKC
+338 SLDWCKC
-345 LIAGGDGF
+345 LIAGGEGF
-353 EGFCEAVRSYDNAAL
+353 EEFCKTVRSYDNATL

-397 FNQGDHTGHDFNM
+397 FNNGDHTGHDFNM

-429 TGFCRRHRL
+429 SGFCRRHRL
-438 KTGEDVPCVP
+438 RTGENVPSIP
-448 QDLLLM
+448 RDLLLM
-454 SELVLPRF
+454 SEMVLPRF
-462 IISVVQYLREGYTE
+462 ILCIIQYLRDGYTE
-476 PDSGDLQK
+476 PDTSTERDLQK
-484 VLQQLEPQISFL
+484 VLQQLEPQITFL

-508 VLTKILTNQQTFKD
+508 VLTKILTNQQTFKE
-522 LSMGQEDNT
+522 LSRGQEENV
-531 YAKQNYEKYLSAL
+531 YAKKNYDKYLSAL
-544 KNSGLVSVED
+544 KNSGLVSVEE
-554 KALPPSTEGAAVV
+554 KAQGAAADATVG
-567 AEGAVASTEA
+567 AEGGAM
-577 TAAGSPEESS
+577 
-587 KEEDLDGGQSV
+587 EDQDGGQSV

-605 LSSATKDSSI
+605 LSSSTKDTCI
-615 MDSLKHKRFL
+615 IESLKHKCFL

-703 TEECHLLDVM
+703 TEECQLLDIM

-722 SCLVKSELQ
+722 SCLIKSELQ

-742 CGEALLKNN
+742 CSEALLKNN

-765 HQSVAKRFL
+765 HQSVAKKFL

-849 LEALQLWFDAIGFV
+849 LETLQIWFDAIGFI

-918 SLSEIHSNMWV
+918 CLSEIHSNMWV

-968 DYFISFKVVDLLTMA
+968 DYFISSVFERFKVVDLLTMA
-983 SQHQNP
+983 SQHQNA

-1012 LRVHLGMTDDEILRS
+1012 LRIHLGMTDDEILRA

-1034 MNDRTHSSL
+1034 MNDRTHSAL

-1050 PNPKSGVVPGS
+1050 PNPKSGIVPGS
-1061 CSFEEMLSTV
+1061 CSFEDMLSAV

-1121 RYAAFLKQSG
+1121 RYSAFLKQFG
-1131 VDSTNPWPP
+1131 IHTGNPWPP
-1140 YKERTPLRPE
+1140 YKERTPLHPC
-1150 YRGLVKLLHC
+1150 YKGLIRLLHC

-1178 HNMSEHVLCMVL
+1178 QNMSEHVLCMVL

-1200 VQDDKEQE
+1200 VQDNKED
-1208 EPCIEEHCHD
+1208 EEHCHD
-1218 SWFPGTS
+1218 SWFPGTN
-1225 LLSNLHHIINFVRV
+1225 LLSNLHHVINFVRV

-1245 PEVKREP
+1245 PEVKREA
-1252 PPSTSADA
+1252 PPSTSTEA
-1260 DATSFGPNLREA
+1260 SSYGQNLREA

-1290 RSSTE
+1290 RSNTE
-1295 ASAQVVRPKSSSTR
+1295 ATQVVRPKSSSTR

-1320 TEILEVR
+1320 TEILEIR

-1339 KLSAKQNS
+1339 KMSSKQNS
-1347 LPRILTKAAGRS
+1347 LSASWLEDMDTSRHAHGDGITAIERILTKAATRS
-1359 RHSHRS
+1359 CQIKRS
-1365 IQEICGKVSP
+1365 IQDICGKVCP
-1375 PVPPKKSSPADKKTM
+1375 PVPPKKNSPTDKKAM

-1420 AMDVESPDGEAAMD
+1420 AMDVESPDTEAAMD
-1434 LGASDVMDSEVLY
+1434 LGASEVVESEVLY

-1474 VLGHRCKSVD
+1474 VLGHRCKNQEP
-1484 AKKLPTTDEE
+1484 KKLPTSDEE
-1494 HIYAA
+1494 HIYLA
-1499 DTCGVAHDLRLALM
+1499 DTCGVAHDVRLTLM
-1513 QHYFR
+1513 QRFFKD
-1518 ESSCLQSV
+1518 SSCLQSV

-1549 SYMESLRNVQND
+1549 SYMESLRND

-1583 NSVIPCRPGRGPE
+1583 NSVLPCRPGRGTE
-1596 AGAGRCPSNKKTGV
+1596 AGAWHTPTNKKTCV
-1610 LVKEVEDLQGQLA
+1610 LVKEVEDLQEKLGL
-1623 PFPTESNLS
+1623 FPVSSTTESNLS
-1632 KEMELVIKDIKNAT
+1632 KEMELVIKDIKNTT

-1667 GVGLQVG
+1667 YSV
-1674 LYLMLCVGASAHRG
+1674 A
-1688 VGLQVGVYLM
+1688 
-1698 LCVGGVGPQGA
+1698 
-1709 LAHRTNLELELVHRG
+1709 RTNLELELVHRG
-1724 GGLCSGGASAAAK
+1724 GNLCSGGASAAAK

-1745 QVLATHMRLYS
+1745 HVLAMHMRLYS
-1756 IDSAYNPWTRLTQ
+1756 IDSAYNPWTKLTQ
-1769 VSENQQE
+1769 ITQN
-1776 GEDED
+1776 
-1781 RREVAM
+1781 REAEPEVPM

-1823 FVQGLAALSVKF
+1823 FTQALAALSTKF
-1835 SPEEK
+1835 SSEE
-1840 RVWSTSGALK
+1840 RQAWSTSGALK
-1850 KNAAN
+1850 KVKNAASSE
-1855 ADKCLEAL
+1855 KSFEAL
-1863 LSHVIGELSRDES
+1863 LSHVISELSKDKS
-1876 VYRLNTEETSV
+1876 VYKVNAEETAM
-1887 LSSSVV
+1887 LSSSVW

-1898 EFSLRQFCLP
+1898 EFSLQQFCLP
-1908 FLRLSSLLQHHL
+1908 FLRLSCLLQHHL
-1920 YGDVLTECPT
+1920 YGDNLTGCLEEEEFSSLAVCLGLL
-1930 PSSVPSAS
+1930 PSAPQPSNTVHSAS
-1938 CLEWPAVCA
+1938 CLEWAVAA
-1947 FQLVT
+1947 FDLVT
-1952 QWCQEVTGLPEAQ
+1952 QWCAEVTGLSQMQAEQ
-1965 GDHSLTL
+1965 SLTL
-1972 LVQDPQWAAP
+1972 LIQDPQWAAP
-1982 RLLRLPEN
+1982 RLLQLPDN
-1990 YNVIFQYYHRKE
+1990 YNIIFQYYHRKA
-2002 CTACQKVP
+2002 CTSCKKVP
-2010 KDPALCLVCGTF
+2010 KDPALCLVCGAF
-2022 VCLKGPCCKQQ
+2022 ACLKGTCCKQQ
-2033 GVCECVLHSQHCGAA
+2033 A

-2093 LCAERYR
+2093 LCEERYR